1 MFRVTECTFRVTECT
16 FRDTEWPFRDT
27 EWRFIINIK
36 QNYLSQNKS
45 DVCTCFYINFSYIC
59 GDYIQNK
66 KLIKMNKFFLTS
78 LLVAAAITANAQD
91 NTTKDSLTMETMMHN
106 IPEVMVKGSRPIV
119 KAERGMLSYNMPL
132 LLKQLPADN
141 AYEALTRIPGVSN
154 ATGNI
159 SFSGNEVTLIIN
171 GQATTLTQEQLAER
185 LKAMP
190 ATQLAKAEVMLSAP
204 ARYHVRGMAINIVTK
219 DYAGTNQLS
228 GQIIGGLVQTKYAKG
243 FGDLYL
249 SMQRGKFGLDAQYK
263 LVNGNSYGE
272 SSRIANHPLGNNRI
286 HYNDETGQKSF
297 GITHDYRLGMNYAF
311 SKNHRL
317 DVAYTGQWDKT
328 NSNSRT
334 TGSSI
339 SGMHRDSHEYLH
351 NVDVNYALPFGLT
364 LSGSYTYYRTPQQQ
378 ALDGTITTENKNETE
393 RNLTSGSEQTIN
405 KWMFTADQTHSL
417 AHGWGLSYGVKGQ
430 FTSNKS
436 YQTTIDKDGSV
447 LPDGTSSVDLNER
460 IWNIYA
466 GFSKQIN
473 KAISLEAS
481 VAAEQYHS
489 PIWDKWRVY
498 PTLNA
503 LWNVNDNHLLNLSF
517 SSNSE
522 FPSYWSTMSNVYYS
536 STYTEIHG
544 NPDLK
549 PFSYSNVNLMWQI
562 KRRYTLMA
570 FASLKP
576 DYSVQLPYQT
586 TDRMAVIMK
595 ETNFDYSNS
604 FGLQASA
611 IFSAGKWLNG
621 NVFAV
626 GTYKHDKSSHFFDL
640 PFNRKKLSVRLG
652 GMASVKL
659 CSTQDLRLI
668 LNPFIQSK
676 AIQGVYDISP
686 IFRMNAKLQWSSHD
700 GRWGLRINGNN
711 IFNNKYDT
719 RSVQGNQ
726 DYRMKINYSWASV
739 TFAVIYKFG
748 GYKEK
753 TVKEVDTSRMG
764 H

>member
-1 MFRVTECTFRVTECT
+1 MVNKIFLLGLFL
-16 FRDTEWPFRDT
+16 
-27 EWRFIINIK
+27 
-36 QNYLSQNKS
+36 LSVANVKAQ
-45 DVCTCFYINFSYIC
+45 T
-59 GDYIQNK
+59 
-66 KLIKMNKFFLTS
+66 LTQ
-78 LLVAAAITANAQD
+78 T
-91 NTTKDSLTMETMMHN
+91 DSLTMETMLHN
-106 IPEVMVKGSRPIV
+106 LPEVMVKGSRPIV

-141 AYEALTRIPGVSN
+141 AYEALTRIPGVSD
-154 ATGNI
+154 ATGSI

-171 GQATTLTQEQLAER
+171 GQATTLTQEQLTER

-190 ATQLAKAEVMLSAP
+190 AAQLAKAEVMLSAP

-228 GQIIGGLVQTKYAKG
+228 GQVIGGMKQSKYAKG

-249 SMQRGKFGLDAQYK
+249 SLQRGKFGLDAQYK
-263 LVNGNSYGE
+263 YVNGNSYGE
-272 SSRIANHPLGNNRI
+272 SSRIANHPLGNNRVY
-286 HYNDETGQKSF
+286 YNDETGQKSF
-297 GITHDYRLGMNYAF
+297 GITHNYRLGMNYAF

-317 DVAYTGQWDKT
+317 DVAYTGLWDKRCS
-328 NSNSRT
+328 NSNT

-339 SGMHRDSHEYLH
+339 SGMHHDSHEYLH
-351 NVDVNYALPFGLT
+351 NVDVNYSLPFGLT
-364 LSGSYTYYRTPQQQ
+364 LNGSYTYYRTPQQQ
-378 ALDGTITTENKNETE
+378 AIDGTMHTDESMSETE

-405 KWMFTADQTHSL
+405 KWMFTADQTHLL

-460 IWNIYA
+460 IWNLYA

-473 KAISLEAS
+473 KALSLEAS

-522 FPSYWSTMSNVYYS
+522 FPSYWSTMSNVFYS
-536 STYTEIHG
+536 STYSEIHG

-549 PFSYSNVNLMWQI
+549 PFAYYNVNLMWQI

-576 DYSVQLPYQT
+576 DYFVQLPYQT
-586 TDRMAVIMK
+586 TERMAVIMK

-604 FGLQASA
+604 YGLQASV
-611 IFSAGKWLNG
+611 IFNAGKWLNG

-626 GTYKHDKSSHFFDL
+626 GTYKHDKSSNFFDL
-640 PFNRKKLSVRLG
+640 PFNRKKFSVILG
-652 GMASVKL
+652 GTASVKL
-659 CSTQDLRLI
+659 CNTQDLRLI
-668 LNPFIQSK
+668 LNPFYQTK

-700 GRWGLRINGNN
+700 GKWGLRLNGSN
-711 IFNNKYDT
+711 IFNNLYDT

-726 DYRMKINYSWASV
+726 DYRMKINYNWASV

-753 TVKEVDTSRMG
+753 NVKAVDTSRMG

>member
-1 MFRVTECTFRVTECT
+1 MANKIFLLGLFL
-16 FRDTEWPFRDT
+16 
-27 EWRFIINIK
+27 
-36 QNYLSQNKS
+36 LSVANVKAQ
-45 DVCTCFYINFSYIC
+45 T
-59 GDYIQNK
+59 
-66 KLIKMNKFFLTS
+66 LTQ
-78 LLVAAAITANAQD
+78 T
-91 NTTKDSLTMETMMHN
+91 DSLTMETMLHN
-106 IPEVMVKGSRPIV
+106 LPEVMVKGSRPIV

-141 AYEALTRIPGVSN
+141 AYEALTRIPGVSD
-154 ATGNI
+154 AAGSI

-171 GQATTLTQEQLAER
+171 GQATTLTQEQLTER

-190 ATQLAKAEVMLSAP
+190 AAQLSKAEVMLSAP

-219 DYAGTNQLS
+219 YYAGTNQLS
-228 GQIIGGLVQTKYAKG
+228 GQIIGGMRQNKYANE
-243 FGDLYL
+243 FGNLYL
-249 SMQRGKFGLDAQYK
+249 SLQRDKFGLDAQYK
-263 LVNGNSYGE
+263 YVNGNSYGE

-297 GITHDYRLGMNYAF
+297 GITHDYRLGMNYTF
-311 SKNHRL
+311 SKNNRL

-417 AHGWGLSYGVKGQ
+417 SHGWGLSYGVKGQ

-522 FPSYWSTMSNVYYS
+522 FPSYWSTMSNVFYS

-549 PFSYSNVNLMWQI
+549 PFSYYNVNLMWQI

-652 GMASVKL
+652 GTASVKL

-700 GRWGLRINGNN
+700 GKWGLRINGNN

-753 TVKEVDTSRMG
+753 NVKAVDTSRMG

>member
-1 MFRVTECTFRVTECT
+1 MANKIFLLGLFL
-16 FRDTEWPFRDT
+16 
-27 EWRFIINIK
+27 
-36 QNYLSQNKS
+36 LSVANVKAQ
-45 DVCTCFYINFSYIC
+45 T
-59 GDYIQNK
+59 
-66 KLIKMNKFFLTS
+66 LTQ
-78 LLVAAAITANAQD
+78 T
-91 NTTKDSLTMETMMHN
+91 DSLTMETMLHN
-106 IPEVMVKGSRPIV
+106 LPEVMVKGSRPIV

-141 AYEALTRIPGVSN
+141 AYEALTRIPGVSD
-154 ATGNI
+154 ATGSI

-171 GQATTLTQEQLAER
+171 GQATTLTQEQLTER

-190 ATQLAKAEVMLSAP
+190 AAQLAKAEVMLSAP

-228 GQIIGGLVQTKYAKG
+228 GQIIGGMRQNKYANE
-243 FGDLYL
+243 FGNLYL
-249 SMQRGKFGLDAQYK
+249 SLQRDKFGLDAQYK
-263 LVNGNSYGE
+263 YVNGNSYGE
-272 SSRIANHPLGNNRI
+272 SSRIANHPLGNNRVY
-286 HYNDETGQKSF
+286 YNDETGQKSF
-297 GITHDYRLGMNYAF
+297 GITHNYRLGMNYAF

-317 DVAYTGQWDKT
+317 DVAYTGHWDKRCS
-328 NSNSRT
+328 NSNT

-339 SGMHRDSHEYLH
+339 SGMHHDSHQYLH
-351 NVDVNYALPFGLT
+351 NVDVNYSLPFGLT

-417 AHGWGLSYGVKGQ
+417 TQGWGLSYGVKGQ

-522 FPSYWSTMSNVYYS
+522 FPSYWSTMSNVFYS

-549 PFSYSNVNLMWQI
+549 PFSYYNVNLMWQI

-576 DYSVQLPYQT
+576 DYFVQLPYQT
-586 TDRMAVIMK
+586 TERMAVIMK

-604 FGLQASA
+604 YGLQASV
-611 IFSAGKWLNG
+611 IFNAGKWLNG

-626 GTYKHDKSSHFFDL
+626 GTYKHDKSSNFFDL
-640 PFNRKKLSVRLG
+640 PFNRKKLSVILG
-652 GMASVKL
+652 GTASVKL
-659 CSTQDLRLI
+659 CNTQDLRLI
-668 LNPFIQSK
+668 LNPFFQSK

-686 IFRMNAKLQWSSHD
+686 IFRMNAKLQWTSHD
-700 GRWGLRINGNN
+700 GKWGLRLNGNN
-711 IFNNKYDT
+711 IFNNLYDT

-726 DYRMKINYSWASV
+726 DYRMKVNYNWASV

>member
-1 MFRVTECTFRVTECT
+1 MANKIFLLGLFL
-16 FRDTEWPFRDT
+16 
-27 EWRFIINIK
+27 
-36 QNYLSQNKS
+36 LS
-45 DVCTCFYINFSYIC
+45 
-59 GDYIQNK
+59 
-66 KLIKMNKFFLTS
+66 
-78 LLVAAAITANAQD
+78 VANVKAQ
-91 NTTKDSLTMETMMHN
+91 TRTQTDSLTMETMLHN
-106 IPEVMVKGSRPIV
+106 LPEVMVKGSRPIV

-141 AYEALTRIPGVSN
+141 AYEALTRIPGVSD
-154 ATGNI
+154 ATGSI

-171 GQATTLTQEQLAER
+171 GQATTLTQEQLTER

-190 ATQLAKAEVMLSAP
+190 AARLSKAEVMLSAP

-219 DYAGTNQLS
+219 DYAGTNHLS
-228 GQIIGGLVQTKYAKG
+228 GQIIGGMRQNKYANE
-243 FGDLYL
+243 FGNLYL
-249 SMQRGKFGLDAQYK
+249 SLQRDKFGLDAQYK
-263 LVNGNSYGE
+263 YVNGNSYGE

-297 GITHDYRLGMNYAF
+297 GITHDYRLGMNYTF
-311 SKNHRL
+311 SKNNRL

-447 LPDGTSSVDLNER
+447 LPDGTSSVDNNER

-473 KAISLEAS
+473 KAVSVEAS

-522 FPSYWSTMSNVYYS
+522 FPSYWSTMSNVFYS

-549 PFSYSNVNLMWQI
+549 PFSYYNVNLMWQI

-652 GMASVKL
+652 GTASVKL

-700 GRWGLRINGNN
+700 GRWGLRLNGNN

-753 TVKEVDTSRMG
+753 NVKAVDTSRMG

>member
-1 MFRVTECTFRVTECT
+1 MANKIFLLGLFL
-16 FRDTEWPFRDT
+16 
-27 EWRFIINIK
+27 
-36 QNYLSQNKS
+36 LSVANVKAQ
-45 DVCTCFYINFSYIC
+45 T
-59 GDYIQNK
+59 
-66 KLIKMNKFFLTS
+66 LTQ
-78 LLVAAAITANAQD
+78 T
-91 NTTKDSLTMETMMHN
+91 DSLTMETMLHN
-106 IPEVMVKGSRPIV
+106 LPEVMVKGSRPIV

-141 AYEALTRIPGVSN
+141 AYEALTRIPGVSD
-154 ATGNI
+154 ATGSI

-171 GQATTLTQEQLAER
+171 GQATTLTQEQLTER
-185 LKAMP
+185 LKAIP
-190 ATQLAKAEVMLSAP
+190 AAQLAKAEVMLSAP
-204 ARYHVRGMAINIVTK
+204 ARFHVRGMAINIVTK
-219 DYAGTNQLS
+219 DYAGTNQFS
-228 GQIIGGLVQTKYAKG
+228 GQIIGGFEQNKYAKG

-249 SMQRGKFGLDAQYK
+249 SLQRGKFGLDAQYK
-263 LVNGNSYGE
+263 YVNGNSYGE
-272 SSRIANHPLGNNRI
+272 SSLIVNHPLGNNRVC
-286 HYNDETGQKSF
+286 YNDETGQKSF

-328 NSNSRT
+328 SSNNHT

-339 SGMHRDSHEYLH
+339 SGMHLDSHEYLH
-351 NVDVNYALPFGLT
+351 NVDVNYSLPFGLT
-364 LSGSYTYYRTPQQQ
+364 LNGSYTYYRTPQQQ
-378 ALDGTITTENKNETE
+378 ALDGTMHTDESMPETE
-393 RNLTSGSEQTIN
+393 RNLISGSEQTIN

-436 YQTTIDKDGSV
+436 YQTTIDKDGTI
-447 LPDGTSSVDLNER
+447 LPDGTSSVDNNER

-473 KAISLEAS
+473 KAFSLEAS

-522 FPSYWSTMSNVYYS
+522 FPSYWSTMSNVFYS
-536 STYTEIHG
+536 STYSEIHG

-549 PFSYSNVNLMWQI
+549 PYSYYNVNLMWQI

-576 DYSVQLPYQT
+576 DYFVQLPYQT
-586 TDRMAVIMK
+586 TDRMTVIMK

-604 FGLQASA
+604 YGLQASV
-611 IFSAGKWLNG
+611 IFNAGKWLNG

-626 GTYKHDKSSHFFDL
+626 GTYKHDKSSNFFDL
-640 PFNRKKLSVRLG
+640 PFNRKKLSVILG
-652 GMASVKL
+652 GTASVKL
-659 CSTQDLRLI
+659 CNTQDLRLI
-668 LNPFIQSK
+668 LNPFFQSK

-686 IFRMNAKLQWSSHD
+686 IFSMDAKLQWSSHD
-700 GRWGLRINGNN
+700 GKWGLRLNGSN
-711 IFNNKYDT
+711 IFNNLYDT

-726 DYRMKINYSWASV
+726 DYRMKINYNWASV

-753 TVKEVDTSRMG
+753 NVKAVDTSRMG

>member
-1 MFRVTECTFRVTECT
+1 MDNKVFLLGLFLLSVANVKAQTQT
-16 FRDTEWPFRDT
+16 
-27 EWRFIINIK
+27 
-36 QNYLSQNKS
+36 QN
-45 DVCTCFYINFSYIC
+45 
-59 GDYIQNK
+59 
-66 KLIKMNKFFLTS
+66 
-78 LLVAAAITANAQD
+78 
-91 NTTKDSLTMETMMHN
+91 DSLTMENMMHN
-106 IPEVMVKGSRPIV
+106 LPEIMVKGSRPIV

-141 AYEALTRIPGVSN
+141 AYEALTRIPGVSD
-154 ATGNI
+154 ATGSI

-171 GQATTLTQEQLAER
+171 GQATTLTQEQLTER

-190 ATQLAKAEVMLSAP
+190 AAQLAKAEVMLSAP

-228 GQIIGGLVQTKYAKG
+228 GQIIGGMRQNKYANECG
-243 FGDLYL
+243 NLYL
-249 SMQRGKFGLDAQYK
+249 SLQRGKFGLDAQYK
-263 LVNGNSYGE
+263 YVNGNSYGE
-272 SSRIANHPLGNNRI
+272 SSRIANHPLGNNRVY
-286 HYNDETGQKSF
+286 YNDETGQKSF

-317 DVAYTGQWDKT
+317 DVAYTGHWDKT
-328 NSNSRT
+328 CSNSNT

-339 SGMHRDSHEYLH
+339 SGMHHDSHEYLH
-351 NVDVNYALPFGLT
+351 NVDVNYSLPFGLT
-364 LSGSYTYYRTPQQQ
+364 LNGSYTYYRTPQQQ
-378 ALDGTITTENKNETE
+378 ALDGTMHTDESMSETE

-436 YQTTIDKDGSV
+436 YQTTIDKDGTIQ
-447 LPDGTSSVDLNER
+447 PNGTSSVDNNER

-473 KAISLEAS
+473 KAISVEAS

-489 PIWDKWRVY
+489 PIWDKWRIY

-503 LWNVNDNHLLNLSF
+503 LWHVNDNHLLNLSF

-522 FPSYWSTMSNVYYS
+522 FPSYWSTMSNVFYS
-536 STYTEIHG
+536 STYSEIHG

-549 PFSYSNVNLMWQI
+549 PFSYYNVNLMWQI

-576 DYSVQLPYQT
+576 DYFVQLPYQT
-586 TDRMAVIMK
+586 TERMAMIMK

-604 FGLQASA
+604 YGLQASV
-611 IFSAGKWLNG
+611 IFNAGKWLNG

-626 GTYKHDKSSHFFDL
+626 GTYKHDKSSNFFDL
-640 PFNRKKLSVRLG
+640 PFNRKKLSVILG
-652 GMASVKL
+652 GTASVKL
-659 CSTQDLRLI
+659 CNTQDLRLI
-668 LNPFIQSK
+668 LNPFFQSK

-686 IFRMNAKLQWSSHD
+686 VFRMNAKLQWSSHD
-700 GRWGLRINGNN
+700 GKWGLRLNGSN
-711 IFNNKYDT
+711 IFNNLYDT

-726 DYRMKINYSWASV
+726 DYRMKINYNWASV

-753 TVKEVDTSRMG
+753 NVKAVDTSRMG

>member
-1 MFRVTECTFRVTECT
+1 MVNKIFLLGLFL
-16 FRDTEWPFRDT
+16 
-27 EWRFIINIK
+27 
-36 QNYLSQNKS
+36 LSVANVKAQ
-45 DVCTCFYINFSYIC
+45 T
-59 GDYIQNK
+59 
-66 KLIKMNKFFLTS
+66 LTH
-78 LLVAAAITANAQD
+78 T
-91 NTTKDSLTMETMMHN
+91 DSLTMENMMHN
-106 IPEVMVKGSRPIV
+106 LPEVMVKGSRPIV

-141 AYEALTRIPGVSN
+141 AYEALTRIPGVSD
-154 ATGNI
+154 ATGSI

-171 GQATTLTQEQLAER
+171 GQATTLTQEQLTER

-190 ATQLAKAEVMLSAP
+190 AAQLAKAEVMLSAP

-228 GQIIGGLVQTKYAKG
+228 GQIIGGMRQNKYANE
-243 FGDLYL
+243 FGNLYL
-249 SMQRGKFGLDAQYK
+249 SLQRGKFGLDAQYK
-263 LVNGNSYGE
+263 YVNGNSYGE
-272 SSRIANHPLGNNRI
+272 SSRIANHPLGNNRVY
-286 HYNDETGQKSF
+286 YNDETGQKSF

-311 SKNHRL
+311 GKNHRL
-317 DVAYTGQWDKT
+317 DVAYTGHWDKT
-328 NSNSRT
+328 CSNSNA

-339 SGMHRDSHEYLH
+339 SGMHHDSHEYLH
-351 NVDVNYALPFGLT
+351 NVDVNYSLPFGLT
-364 LSGSYTYYRTPQQQ
+364 LNGSYTYYRTPQQQ
-378 ALDGTITTENKNETE
+378 ALDGTMHTDESMSETE

-436 YQTTIDKDGSV
+436 YQTTIDKDGTIQ
-447 LPDGTSSVDLNER
+447 PNGTSSVDNNER

-473 KAISLEAS
+473 KAISVEAS

-522 FPSYWSTMSNVYYS
+522 FPSYWSTMSNVFYS
-536 STYTEIHG
+536 STYSEIHG

-549 PFSYSNVNLMWQI
+549 PFSYYNVNLMWQI

-576 DYSVQLPYQT
+576 DYFVQLPYQT
-586 TDRMAVIMK
+586 TERMAVIMK

-604 FGLQASA
+604 YGLQASV
-611 IFSAGKWLNG
+611 IFNAGKWLNG

-626 GTYKHDKSSHFFDL
+626 GTYKHDKSSYFFDL
-640 PFNRKKLSVRLG
+640 PFNRKKLSVILG
-652 GMASVKL
+652 GTASVKL
-659 CSTQDLRLI
+659 CNTQDLRLI
-668 LNPFIQSK
+668 LNPFFQSK

-686 IFRMNAKLQWSSHD
+686 VFRMNAKLQWSSHD
-700 GRWGLRINGNN
+700 GKWGLRLNGSN
-711 IFNNKYDT
+711 IFNNLYDT

-726 DYRMKINYSWASV
+726 DYRMKINYNWASV

-753 TVKEVDTSRMG
+753 NVKAVDTSRMG

>member
-1 MFRVTECTFRVTECT
+1 MFFKDFVSVKRQKIKRGASQTY
-16 FRDTEWPFRDT
+16 DTP
-27 EWRFIINIK
+27 
-36 QNYLSQNKS
+36 S
-45 DVCTCFYINFSYIC
+45 
-59 GDYIQNK
+59 
-66 KLIKMNKFFLTS
+66 
-78 LLVAAAITANAQD
+78 
-91 NTTKDSLTMETMMHN
+91 
-106 IPEVMVKGSRPIV
+106 
-119 KAERGMLSYNMPL
+119 
-132 LLKQLPADN
+132 
-141 AYEALTRIPGVSN
+141 
-154 ATGNI
+154 
-159 SFSGNEVTLIIN
+159 
-171 GQATTLTQEQLAER
+171 
-185 LKAMP
+185 
-190 ATQLAKAEVMLSAP
+190 MLSAP

-228 GQIIGGLVQTKYAKG
+228 GQVIGGMKQSKYAKG

-249 SMQRGKFGLDAQYK
+249 SLQRGKFGLDAQYK
-263 LVNGNSYGE
+263 YVNGNSYGE
-272 SSRIANHPLGNNRI
+272 SSRIANHPLGNN
-286 HYNDETGQKSF
+286 HVYYNDETGQKSF
-297 GITHDYRLGMNYAF
+297 GITHNYRLGMNYAF

-317 DVAYTGQWDKT
+317 DVAYTGHWDKRCS
-328 NSNSRT
+328 NSNT

-339 SGMHRDSHEYLH
+339 SGMHHDSHEYLH
-351 NVDVNYALPFGLT
+351 NVDVNYSLPFGLT
-364 LSGSYTYYRTPQQQ
+364 LNGSYTYYRTPQQQ
-378 ALDGTITTENKNETE
+378 ALDGTMHTDESMSETE

-405 KWMFTADQTHSL
+405 KWMFTADQTHLL

-460 IWNIYA
+460 IWNLYA

-473 KAISLEAS
+473 KVLSLEAS

-522 FPSYWSTMSNVYYS
+522 FPSYWSTMSNVFYS
-536 STYTEIHG
+536 STYSEIHG

-549 PFSYSNVNLMWQI
+549 PFAYYNVNLMWQI

-576 DYSVQLPYQT
+576 DYFVQLPYQT
-586 TDRMAVIMK
+586 TERMAVIMK

-604 FGLQASA
+604 YGLQASV
-611 IFSAGKWLNG
+611 IFNAGKWLNG

-626 GTYKHDKSSHFFDL
+626 VTYKHDKSSNFFDL
-640 PFNRKKLSVRLG
+640 PFNRKKLSVILG
-652 GMASVKL
+652 GTASVKL
-659 CSTQDLRLI
+659 CNTQDLRLI
-668 LNPFIQSK
+668 LNPFFQSK

-686 IFRMNAKLQWSSHD
+686 VFRMNAKLQWSSHD
-700 GRWGLRINGNN
+700 GKWGLRLNGSN
-711 IFNNKYDT
+711 IFNNLYDT

-726 DYRMKINYSWASV
+726 DYRMKINYNWASV

-753 TVKEVDTSRMG
+753 NVKAVDTSRMG

>member
-1 MFRVTECTFRVTECT
+1 
-16 FRDTEWPFRDT
+16 
-27 EWRFIINIK
+27 
-36 QNYLSQNKS
+36 
-45 DVCTCFYINFSYIC
+45 
-59 GDYIQNK
+59 
-66 KLIKMNKFFLTS
+66 MNKFFLTS

-141 AYEALTRIPGVSN
+141 AYEALTHIPGVSN

-159 SFSGNEVTLIIN
+159 SFSGNEVTLIVN

-190 ATQLAKAEVMLSAP
+190 AAQLAKAEVMLSAP

-311 SKNHRL
+311 GKNHRL

-522 FPSYWSTMSNVYYS
+522 FPSYWSTMSNVFYS

-549 PFSYSNVNLMWQI
+549 PFSYYNVNLMWQI

-626 GTYKHDKSSHFFDL
+626 GTYKHDKSCNFFDL
-640 PFNRKKLSVRLG
+640 PFNRKKLSVLLG
-652 GMASVKL
+652 GTASVKL

-668 LNPFIQSK
+668 LNPFYQTK

-686 IFRMNAKLQWSSHD
+686 VFRMDAKLQWSSHD
-700 GRWGLRINGNN
+700 GKWGVRLNGSN
-711 IFNNKYDT
+711 IFNNRFDT

-726 DYRMKINYSWASV
+726 DYRMKINYNWTSV

>member
-1 MFRVTECTFRVTECT
+1 MKKN
-16 FRDTEWPFRDT
+16 
-27 EWRFIINIK
+27 RF
-36 QNYLSQNKS
+36 
-45 DVCTCFYINFSYIC
+45 
-59 GDYIQNK
+59 
-66 KLIKMNKFFLTS
+66 FFTI
-78 LLVAAAITANAQD
+78 LLVASAITAYAQD
-91 NTTKDSLTMETMMHN
+91 NATKDSLTMENMMHN
-106 IPEVMVKGSRPIV
+106 LPEVMVKGSRPIV

-141 AYEALTRIPGVSN
+141 AYEALTRIPGVSD
-154 ATGNI
+154 ATGSI

-171 GQATTLTQEQLAER
+171 GQATTLTQEQLTER

-190 ATQLAKAEVMLSAP
+190 AAQLSKAEVMLSAP

-228 GQIIGGLVQTKYAKG
+228 GQIIGGIRQNKYANE
-243 FGDLYL
+243 FGNLYL
-249 SMQRGKFGLDAQYK
+249 SLQRDKFGLDAQYK
-263 LVNGNSYGE
+263 YVNGNSYGE

-339 SGMHRDSHEYLH
+339 SGMHSDSHEYLH

-436 YQTTIDKDGSV
+436 FQTTIDKDGSV

-522 FPSYWSTMSNVYYS
+522 FPSYWSTMSNVFYS

-549 PFSYSNVNLMWQI
+549 PFSYYNVNLMWQI

-576 DYSVQLPYQT
+576 DYFVQLPYQT

-595 ETNFDYSNS
+595 ETNFDFSNS
-604 FGLQASA
+604 YGLQASA

-626 GTYKHDKSSHFFDL
+626 GTYKHDKSCNFFDL
-640 PFNRKKLSVRLG
+640 PFNRKKLSVILG
-652 GMASVKL
+652 GTASVKL
-659 CSTQDLRLI
+659 CSTHDLRLI
-668 LNPFIQSK
+668 LNPFYQTK

-686 IFRMNAKLQWSSHD
+686 VFRMDAKLQWSSHD
-700 GRWGLRINGNN
+700 GKWGVRLNGSN
-711 IFNNKYDT
+711 IFNNRFDT

-726 DYRMKINYSWASV
+726 DYRMKINYNWSSF

>member
-1 MFRVTECTFRVTECT
+1 MANKIFLLGLFL
-16 FRDTEWPFRDT
+16 
-27 EWRFIINIK
+27 
-36 QNYLSQNKS
+36 LSVANVKAQ
-45 DVCTCFYINFSYIC
+45 T
-59 GDYIQNK
+59 
-66 KLIKMNKFFLTS
+66 LTQ
-78 LLVAAAITANAQD
+78 T
-91 NTTKDSLTMETMMHN
+91 DSLTMETMLHN
-106 IPEVMVKGSRPIV
+106 LPEVMVKGSRPIV

-141 AYEALTRIPGVSN
+141 AYEALTRIPGVSD
-154 ATGNI
+154 ATGSI
-159 SFSGNEVTLIIN
+159 SFFGNEVTLIIN
-171 GQATTLTQEQLAER
+171 GQATTLTQEQLTER

-190 ATQLAKAEVMLSAP
+190 AAQLAKAEVMLSAP

-219 DYAGTNQLS
+219 DYASTNQLS
-228 GQIIGGLVQTKYAKG
+228 GQIIGGMRQNKYANE
-243 FGDLYL
+243 FGNLYL
-249 SMQRGKFGLDAQYK
+249 SLQRGKFGLDAQYK
-263 LVNGNSYGE
+263 YVNGNSYGE
-272 SSRIANHPLGNNRI
+272 SSRIANHPLGNNRVY
-286 HYNDETGQKSF
+286 YNDETGQKSF

-311 SKNHRL
+311 GKNHRL
-317 DVAYTGQWDKT
+317 DVAYTGRWNKT

-522 FPSYWSTMSNVYYS
+522 FPSYWSTMSNVFYS

-549 PFSYSNVNLMWQI
+549 PFSYYNVNLMWQI

-595 ETNFDYSNS
+595 ETNFNYSNS

-652 GMASVKL
+652 GTASVKL

-700 GRWGLRINGNN
+700 GKWGLRINGNN

>member
-1 MFRVTECTFRVTECT
+1 MNRLF
-16 FRDTEWPFRDT
+16 
-27 EWRFIINIK
+27 FI
-36 QNYLSQNKS
+36 
-45 DVCTCFYINFSYIC
+45 
-59 GDYIQNK
+59 GA
-66 KLIKMNKFFLTS
+66 
-78 LLVAAAITANAQD
+78 LVASAITANAQG
-91 NTTKDSLTMETMMHN
+91 NAQKDSLTMESMMHN
-106 IPEVMVKGSRPIV
+106 LPEVMVKGSRPIV

-141 AYEALTRIPGVSN
+141 AYEALTRIPGVSD
-154 ATGNI
+154 ATGSI
-159 SFSGNEVTLIIN
+159 SFSGNEVTLIVN
-171 GQATTLTQEQLAER
+171 GQTTTLTQEQLAER
-185 LKAMP
+185 LKVMP
-190 ATQLAKAEVMLSAP
+190 AAQLSKAEVMLSAP

-219 DYAGTNQLS
+219 DYAGNNQLS
-228 GQIIGGLVQTKYAKG
+228 GQIIGGMRQNKYANE
-243 FGDLYL
+243 FGNLYL
-249 SMQRGKFGLDAQYK
+249 SLQRDKFGLDAQYK
-263 LVNGNSYGE
+263 YVNGNSYGE

-311 SKNHRL
+311 STNHRL

-436 YQTTIDKDGSV
+436 YQTTIDKNGTI
-447 LPDGTSSVDLNER
+447 LPDGQSSVENNER

-473 KAISLEAS
+473 KALSLEAS

-489 PIWDKWRVY
+489 PVWDKWRVY

-522 FPSYWSTMSNVYYS
+522 FPSYWSTMSNVFYS

-549 PFSYSNVNLMWQI
+549 PLSYYNVNLMWQI

-576 DYSVQLPYQT
+576 DYFVQLPYQT

-595 ETNFDYSNS
+595 ETNFDFSNS
-604 FGLQASA
+604 YGLQASA

-640 PFNRKKLSVRLG
+640 PFNRKKLSVILG
-652 GMASVKL
+652 GTASVKL

-668 LNPFIQSK
+668 LNPFYQTK

-686 IFRMNAKLQWSSHD
+686 IFSMDAKLQWSSYD
-700 GRWGLRINGNN
+700 GKWGVRLNGSN
-711 IFNNKYDT
+711 IFNNRFDT

-726 DYRMKINYSWASV
+726 DYRMKVNYNWSSF

>member
-1 MFRVTECTFRVTECT
+1 MNRVLFMGIFVA
-16 FRDTEWPFRDT
+16 
-27 EWRFIINIK
+27 
-36 QNYLSQNKS
+36 
-45 DVCTCFYINFSYIC
+45 
-59 GDYIQNK
+59 
-66 KLIKMNKFFLTS
+66 LT
-78 LLVAAAITANAQD
+78 ITANAQD
-91 NTTKDSLTMETMMHN
+91 DIPKDSLTMEWNSMFRN
-106 IPEVMVKGSRPIV
+106 LPEVMIKGSRPIV
-119 KAERGMLSYNMPL
+119 KVERGMLSYNMPL

-141 AYEALTRIPGVSN
+141 AYEALTRIPGVSD
-154 ATGNI
+154 ATGSI

-171 GQATTLTQEQLAER
+171 GQATTLTQEQLTER

-190 ATQLAKAEVMLSAP
+190 AAQLSKAEVMLSAP

-228 GQIIGGLVQTKYAKG
+228 GQVIGGMKQNKYANE
-243 FGDLYL
+243 FGNLYL
-249 SMQRGKFGLDAQYK
+249 SLQRDKFGLDAQYK
-263 LVNGNSYGE
+263 YVNGNSYGE
-272 SSRIANHPLGNNRI
+272 SSRIANHPLGNNRVY
-286 HYNDETGQKSF
+286 YNDETGQKSF
-297 GITHDYRLGMNYAF
+297 GITHNYRLGMNYAF

-317 DVAYTGQWDKT
+317 DVAYTGHWDKRCS
-328 NSNSRT
+328 NSNT

-339 SGMHRDSHEYLH
+339 SGMHHDSHEYLH
-351 NVDVNYALPFGLT
+351 NVDVNYSLPFGLT
-364 LSGSYTYYRTPQQQ
+364 LNGSYTYYRTPQQQ
-378 ALDGTITTENKNETE
+378 ALDGTMHTDESMPETE

-417 AHGWGLSYGVKGQ
+417 TQGWGLSYGVKGQ

-473 KAISLEAS
+473 KAVSVEAS

-489 PIWDKWRVY
+489 PIWDKWRIY

-522 FPSYWSTMSNVYYS
+522 FPSYWSTMSNVFYS

-549 PFSYSNVNLMWQI
+549 PFSYYNVNLMWQI

-576 DYSVQLPYQT
+576 DYFVQLPYQT
-586 TDRMAVIMK
+586 TERMAVIMK

-604 FGLQASA
+604 YGLQASV
-611 IFSAGKWLNG
+611 IFNAGKWLNG

-640 PFNRKKLSVRLG
+640 PFNRKKLSVILG
-652 GMASVKL
+652 GTASVKL
-659 CSTQDLRLI
+659 SSTQDLRLI
-668 LNPFIQSK
+668 LNPFYQTK

-686 IFRMNAKLQWSSHD
+686 VFRMDAKLQWSSHD
-700 GRWGLRINGNN
+700 GKWGVRLNGSN
-711 IFNNKYDT
+711 IFNNRFDT

-726 DYRMKINYSWASV
+726 DYRMKINYNWASV

-753 TVKEVDTSRMG
+753 NIKKVDTSRMG

>member
-1 MFRVTECTFRVTECT
+1 MVNKIFLLGLFL
-16 FRDTEWPFRDT
+16 
-27 EWRFIINIK
+27 
-36 QNYLSQNKS
+36 LSVANVKAQ
-45 DVCTCFYINFSYIC
+45 T
-59 GDYIQNK
+59 
-66 KLIKMNKFFLTS
+66 LTQ
-78 LLVAAAITANAQD
+78 T
-91 NTTKDSLTMETMMHN
+91 DSLTMETMLHN
-106 IPEVMVKGSRPIV
+106 LPEVMVKGSRPIV

-141 AYEALTRIPGVSN
+141 AYEALTRIPGVSD
-154 ATGNI
+154 ATGSI

-171 GQATTLTQEQLAER
+171 GQATTLTQEQLTER

-190 ATQLAKAEVMLSAP
+190 AAQLSKAEVMLSAP
-204 ARYHVRGMAINIVTK
+204 ARNHVRGMAINIVTK

-228 GQIIGGLVQTKYAKG
+228 GQIIGGMRQNKYANE
-243 FGDLYL
+243 FGNLYL
-249 SMQRGKFGLDAQYK
+249 SLQRDKLGLDAQYK
-263 LVNGNSYGE
+263 YVNGNSYGE
-272 SSRIANHPLGNNRI
+272 SSRIANHPLGNNRVY
-286 HYNDETGQKSF
+286 YNDETGQKSF
-297 GITHDYRLGMNYAF
+297 GITHDYRLGMNYTF
-311 SKNHRL
+311 SKNNRL

-339 SGMHRDSHEYLH
+339 SGMHHDSHEYLH

-522 FPSYWSTMSNVYYS
+522 FPSYWSTMSNVFYS

-549 PFSYSNVNLMWQI
+549 PFSYYNVNLMWQI

-621 NVFAV
+621 NVYAV

-652 GMASVKL
+652 GTASVKL

-700 GRWGLRINGNN
+700 GRWGLRLNGNN

-726 DYRMKINYSWASV
+726 DYRMKINYNWASV

>member
-1 MFRVTECTFRVTECT
+1 MAKKIFLLGLFL
-16 FRDTEWPFRDT
+16 
-27 EWRFIINIK
+27 
-36 QNYLSQNKS
+36 LSVANVKAQ
-45 DVCTCFYINFSYIC
+45 T
-59 GDYIQNK
+59 
-66 KLIKMNKFFLTS
+66 LTQ
-78 LLVAAAITANAQD
+78 T
-91 NTTKDSLTMETMMHN
+91 DSLTMETMLHN
-106 IPEVMVKGSRPIV
+106 LPEVMVKGSRPIV

-141 AYEALTRIPGVSN
+141 AYEALTRIPGISD
-154 ATGNI
+154 ATGSI

-171 GQATTLTQEQLAER
+171 GQATTLTQEQLTER

-190 ATQLAKAEVMLSAP
+190 AAQLAKAEVMLSAP

-228 GQIIGGLVQTKYAKG
+228 GQIIGGMRQNKYANE
-243 FGDLYL
+243 FGNLYL
-249 SMQRGKFGLDAQYK
+249 SLQRGKFGLDAQYK
-263 LVNGNSYGE
+263 YVNGNSYGE
-272 SSRIANHPLGNNRI
+272 SSRIANHPLGNNRVY
-286 HYNDETGQKSF
+286 YNDETGQKSF

-317 DVAYTGQWDKT
+317 DVAYTGHWDKT
-328 NSNSRT
+328 CSNSNT

-339 SGMHRDSHEYLH
+339 SGMHHDSHEYLH
-351 NVDVNYALPFGLT
+351 NVDVNYSLPFGLT
-364 LSGSYTYYRTPQQQ
+364 LNGSYTNYRTPQQQ
-378 ALDGTITTENKNETE
+378 ALDGTMHTDESMSETE

-417 AHGWGLSYGVKGQ
+417 AHGWGLSYGVRGQ

-436 YQTTIDKDGSV
+436 YQTTIDKDGTIQ
-447 LPDGTSSVDLNER
+447 PNGTSSVDNNER

-473 KAISLEAS
+473 KAISVEAS

-522 FPSYWSTMSNVYYS
+522 FPSYWSTMSNVFYS
-536 STYTEIHG
+536 STYSEIHG

-549 PFSYSNVNLMWQI
+549 PFAYYNVNLMWQI

-576 DYSVQLPYQT
+576 DYFVQLPYQT
-586 TDRMAVIMK
+586 TERMAVIMK

-604 FGLQASA
+604 YGLQASV
-611 IFSAGKWLNG
+611 IFNAGKWLNG

-626 GTYKHDKSSHFFDL
+626 GTYKHDKSSNFFDL
-640 PFNRKKLSVRLG
+640 PFNRKKLSVILG
-652 GMASVKL
+652 GTASVKL
-659 CSTQDLRLI
+659 CNTQDLRLI
-668 LNPFIQSK
+668 LNPFFQSK

-686 IFRMNAKLQWSSHD
+686 IFRMNAKLQWTSHD
-700 GRWGLRINGNN
+700 GKWGLRLNGNN
-711 IFNNKYDT
+711 IFNNLYDT

-726 DYRMKINYSWASV
+726 DYRMKVNYNWASV

>member
-1 MFRVTECTFRVTECT
+1 
-16 FRDTEWPFRDT
+16 
-27 EWRFIINIK
+27 
-36 QNYLSQNKS
+36 
-45 DVCTCFYINFSYIC
+45 
-59 GDYIQNK
+59 
-66 KLIKMNKFFLTS
+66 MNRILFMGIFVALT
-78 LLVAAAITANAQD
+78 ITANAQD
-91 NTTKDSLTMETMMHN
+91 DIPKDSLTMEWKSMFRN
-106 IPEVMVKGSRPIV
+106 LPEVMIKGSHPIV
-119 KAERGMLSYNMPL
+119 KVERGLLLYNMPL

-141 AYEALTRIPGVSN
+141 AYEALTRIPGVSD

-159 SFSGNEVTLIIN
+159 SFLGNEVTLIVN
-171 GQATTLTQEQLAER
+171 GQATTLTQEQLTER

-190 ATQLAKAEVMLSAP
+190 AAQLAKAEVMLSAP
-204 ARYHVRGMAINIVTK
+204 ARYHVRGMVINIVTK

-228 GQIIGGLVQTKYAKG
+228 GQVIGGMKQSKYAKG

-249 SMQRGKFGLDAQYK
+249 SLQRDKFGLDAQYK
-263 LVNGNSYGE
+263 YVNGNSYGE
-272 SSRIANHPLGNNRI
+272 SSRIANHPLGNNRVY
-286 HYNDETGQKSF
+286 YNDETGQKSF

-317 DVAYTGQWDKT
+317 DIAYTGQWDKT

-339 SGMHRDSHEYLH
+339 SGMHHDSHEYLH
-351 NVDVNYALPFGLT
+351 NVDVNYSLPFGLT
-364 LSGSYTYYRTPQQQ
+364 LNGSYTYYRTPQQQ
-378 ALDGTITTENKNETE
+378 ALDGTMHTDESMPETE

-417 AHGWGLSYGVKGQ
+417 TQGWGLSYGVKGQ

-522 FPSYWSTMSNVYYS
+522 FPSYWSTMSNVFYS

-549 PFSYSNVNLMWQI
+549 PFSYYNVNLMWQI

-570 FASLKP
+570 FASLMP
-576 DYSVQLPYQT
+576 DYFVQLPYQT

-611 IFSAGKWLNG
+611 IFSVGKWLNG

-652 GMASVKL
+652 GTASVKL

-668 LNPFIQSK
+668 LNPFFQTK

-686 IFRMNAKLQWSSHD
+686 IFRVDAKLQWSSHD
-700 GRWGLRINGNN
+700 GRWGVRLNGSN
-711 IFNNKYDT
+711 IFNNRFDT

-726 DYRMKINYSWASV
+726 DYRMKINYNWASV

-753 TVKEVDTSRMG
+753 NIKKVDTSRMG

>member
-1 MFRVTECTFRVTECT
+1 MVNKIFLLGLFL
-16 FRDTEWPFRDT
+16 
-27 EWRFIINIK
+27 
-36 QNYLSQNKS
+36 LSVANVKAQ
-45 DVCTCFYINFSYIC
+45 T
-59 GDYIQNK
+59 
-66 KLIKMNKFFLTS
+66 LTQ
-78 LLVAAAITANAQD
+78 T
-91 NTTKDSLTMETMMHN
+91 DSLTMETMLHN
-106 IPEVMVKGSRPIV
+106 LPEVMVKGSRPIV

-141 AYEALTRIPGVSN
+141 AYEALTRIPGVSD
-154 ATGNI
+154 ATGSI

-171 GQATTLTQEQLAER
+171 GQATTLTQEQLTER

-190 ATQLAKAEVMLSAP
+190 AAQLAKAEVMLSAP

-228 GQIIGGLVQTKYAKG
+228 GQVIGGMKQSKYAKG

-249 SMQRGKFGLDAQYK
+249 SLQRGKFGLDAQYK
-263 LVNGNSYGE
+263 YVNGNSYGE
-272 SSRIANHPLGNNRI
+272 SSRIANHPLGNNRVY
-286 HYNDETGQKSF
+286 YNDETGQKSF
-297 GITHDYRLGMNYAF
+297 GITHNYRLGMNYAF

-317 DVAYTGQWDKT
+317 DVAYTGHWDKRCS
-328 NSNSRT
+328 NSNT

-339 SGMHRDSHEYLH
+339 CGMHHDSHEYLH
-351 NVDVNYALPFGLT
+351 NVDVNYSLPFGLT
-364 LSGSYTYYRTPQQQ
+364 LNGSYTYYRTPQQQ
-378 ALDGTITTENKNETE
+378 ALDGTMHTDESMSETE

-405 KWMFTADQTHSL
+405 KWMFTADQTHLL

-460 IWNIYA
+460 IWNLYA

-473 KAISLEAS
+473 KVLSLEAS

-522 FPSYWSTMSNVYYS
+522 FPSYWSTMSNVFYS
-536 STYTEIHG
+536 STYSEIHG

-549 PFSYSNVNLMWQI
+549 PFAYYNVNLMWQI

-576 DYSVQLPYQT
+576 DYFVQLPYQT
-586 TDRMAVIMK
+586 TERMAVIMK

-604 FGLQASA
+604 YGLQASV
-611 IFSAGKWLNG
+611 IFNAGKWLNG

-626 GTYKHDKSSHFFDL
+626 GTYKHDKSSNFFDL
-640 PFNRKKLSVRLG
+640 PFNRKKFSVILG
-652 GMASVKL
+652 GTASVKL
-659 CSTQDLRLI
+659 CNTQDLRLI
-668 LNPFIQSK
+668 LNPFYQTK

-700 GRWGLRINGNN
+700 GKWGLRLNGSN
-711 IFNNKYDT
+711 IFNNLYDT

-726 DYRMKINYSWASV
+726 DYRMKINYNWASV

-753 TVKEVDTSRMG
+753 NVKAVDTSRMG

>member
-1 MFRVTECTFRVTECT
+1 MANKIFLLGLFL
-16 FRDTEWPFRDT
+16 
-27 EWRFIINIK
+27 
-36 QNYLSQNKS
+36 LS
-45 DVCTCFYINFSYIC
+45 
-59 GDYIQNK
+59 
-66 KLIKMNKFFLTS
+66 
-78 LLVAAAITANAQD
+78 VANVKAQ
-91 NTTKDSLTMETMMHN
+91 TRTQTDSLTMETMLHN
-106 IPEVMVKGSRPIV
+106 LPEVMVKGSRPIV

-141 AYEALTRIPGVSN
+141 AYEALTRIPGVSD
-154 ATGNI
+154 AAGSI
-159 SFSGNEVTLIIN
+159 SFSGNEVTVIIN
-171 GQATTLTQEQLAER
+171 GQATTLTQEQLTER

-190 ATQLAKAEVMLSAP
+190 AAQLAKAEVMLSAP

-228 GQIIGGLVQTKYAKG
+228 GQIIGGMRQNKYANE
-243 FGDLYL
+243 FGNLYFSL
-249 SMQRGKFGLDAQYK
+249 QRDKFGLDAQYK
-263 LVNGNSYGE
+263 YVNGNSYGE
-272 SSRIANHPLGNNRI
+272 SSRIANHPLGNNRVY
-286 HYNDETGQKSF
+286 YNDETGQKSF
-297 GITHDYRLGMNYAF
+297 GITHNYRLGMNYAF

-317 DVAYTGQWDKT
+317 DVAYTGHWDKRCS
-328 NSNSRT
+328 NSNT

-339 SGMHRDSHEYLH
+339 SGMHHDSHEYLH
-351 NVDVNYALPFGLT
+351 NVDVNYSLPFGLT
-364 LSGSYTYYRTPQQQ
+364 LNGSYTYYRTPQQQ
-378 ALDGTITTENKNETE
+378 ALDGTMHTDESMSETE

-417 AHGWGLSYGVKGQ
+417 SHGWGLSYGVKGQ

-436 YQTTIDKDGSV
+436 YQTTIDKEGSV

-522 FPSYWSTMSNVYYS
+522 FPSYWSTMSNVFYS

-549 PFSYSNVNLMWQI
+549 PFSYYNVNLMWQI

-586 TDRMAVIMK
+586 TDRIAVIMK
-595 ETNFDYSNS
+595 ENNFDYSNS

-621 NVFAV
+621 NVFV
-626 GTYKHDKSSHFFDL
+626 MGTYKHDKSDHFFDL
-640 PFNRKKLSVRLG
+640 PFDRKKLSVVLG
-652 GMASVKL
+652 GTASVKL

-668 LNPFIQSK
+668 LNPFYQTK

-686 IFRMNAKLQWSSHD
+686 IFSMDAKLQWSSHD
-700 GRWGLRINGNN
+700 GRWGLRLNGNN

-726 DYRMKINYSWASV
+726 DYRMKINYNWASV

>member
-1 MFRVTECTFRVTECT
+1 MANKIFLLGLFL
-16 FRDTEWPFRDT
+16 
-27 EWRFIINIK
+27 
-36 QNYLSQNKS
+36 LS
-45 DVCTCFYINFSYIC
+45 
-59 GDYIQNK
+59 
-66 KLIKMNKFFLTS
+66 
-78 LLVAAAITANAQD
+78 VANVKAQ
-91 NTTKDSLTMETMMHN
+91 TRTQTDSLTMETMLHN
-106 IPEVMVKGSRPIV
+106 LPEVMVKGSRPIV

-141 AYEALTRIPGVSN
+141 AYEALTRIPGVSD
-154 ATGNI
+154 ATGSI

-171 GQATTLTQEQLAER
+171 GQATTLTQEQLTER

-190 ATQLAKAEVMLSAP
+190 AAQLSKAEVMLSVP

-228 GQIIGGLVQTKYAKG
+228 GQIIGGMRQNKYANE
-243 FGDLYL
+243 FGNLYL
-249 SMQRGKFGLDAQYK
+249 SLQRDKFGLDAQYK
-263 LVNGNSYGE
+263 YVNGNSYGE

-297 GITHDYRLGMNYAF
+297 GITHDYRLGMNYTF
-311 SKNHRL
+311 SKNNRL

-334 TGSSI
+334 TGLSI

-417 AHGWGLSYGVKGQ
+417 SHGWGLSYGVKGQ

-522 FPSYWSTMSNVYYS
+522 FQSYWSTMSNVFYS

-549 PFSYSNVNLMWQI
+549 PFSYYNVNLMWQI

-595 ETNFDYSNS
+595 ETNFNYSNS

-611 IFSAGKWLNG
+611 IFNAGQWLNG
-621 NVFAV
+621 NVFV
-626 GTYKHDKSSHFFDL
+626 MGTYKHDKSDHFFDL
-640 PFNRKKLSVRLG
+640 PFDRKKLSVVLG
-652 GMASVKL
+652 GTASVKL

-668 LNPFIQSK
+668 LNPFYQTK

-700 GRWGLRINGNN
+700 GRWGLRLNGNN

-726 DYRMKINYSWASV
+726 DYRMKINYNWASV

>member
-1 MFRVTECTFRVTECT
+1 MDNKIFLLGLFL
-16 FRDTEWPFRDT
+16 
-27 EWRFIINIK
+27 
-36 QNYLSQNKS
+36 LS
-45 DVCTCFYINFSYIC
+45 
-59 GDYIQNK
+59 
-66 KLIKMNKFFLTS
+66 
-78 LLVAAAITANAQD
+78 VANVNAQ
-91 NTTKDSLTMETMMHN
+91 TLAQTDSLTMETMLHN
-106 IPEVMVKGSRPIV
+106 LPEVMVKGSRPIV

-141 AYEALTRIPGVSN
+141 AYEALTRIPGVSD
-154 ATGNI
+154 ATGSI
-159 SFSGNEVTLIIN
+159 SFSGNEVTLVIN
-171 GQATTLTQEQLAER
+171 GQATTLTQEQLTER

-190 ATQLAKAEVMLSAP
+190 AAQLAKAEVMLSAP

-228 GQIIGGLVQTKYAKG
+228 GQIIGGMRQNKYANE
-243 FGDLYL
+243 FGNLYL
-249 SMQRGKFGLDAQYK
+249 SLQRDKFGLDAQYK
-263 LVNGNSYGE
+263 YVNGNSYGE

-311 SKNHRL
+311 GKNHRL

-339 SGMHRDSHEYLH
+339 SGTHRDSHEYLH
-351 NVDVNYALPFGLT
+351 NVDVNYVLPFGLT

-436 YQTTIDKDGSV
+436 YQTTIDKDGTIQ
-447 LPDGTSSVDLNER
+447 PNGTSSVDNNER

-481 VAAEQYHS
+481 VAAEQYYS

-522 FPSYWSTMSNVYYS
+522 FPRYWSTMSNVFYS

-549 PFSYSNVNLMWQI
+549 PFSYYNVNLMWQI

-576 DYSVQLPYQT
+576 DYFVQLPYQT

-604 FGLQASA
+604 FGLQASV
-611 IFSAGKWLNG
+611 IFNAGKWLNG

-626 GTYKHDKSSHFFDL
+626 GTYKHDKSSNFFDL
-640 PFNRKKLSVRLG
+640 PFNRKKLSVILG
-652 GMASVKL
+652 GTASVKL
-659 CSTQDLRLI
+659 CNSQDLRLI
-668 LNPFIQSK
+668 LNPFYQTK

-700 GRWGLRINGNN
+700 GKWGLCLNGNN
-711 IFNNKYDT
+711 IFNNPYDT

-726 DYRMKINYSWASV
+726 DYRMKINYNWASV
-739 TFAVIYKFG
+739 TFAVVYKFG
-748 GYKEK
+748 DYKNK
-753 TVKEVDTSRMG
+753 NVKAVDTSRMG

>member
-1 MFRVTECTFRVTECT
+1 
-16 FRDTEWPFRDT
+16 
-27 EWRFIINIK
+27 
-36 QNYLSQNKS
+36 
-45 DVCTCFYINFSYIC
+45 
-59 GDYIQNK
+59 
-66 KLIKMNKFFLTS
+66 MNRLLLTG
-78 LLVAAAITANAQD
+78 LLVASAITANAQD
-91 NTTKDSLTMETMMHN
+91 NATKDSLTMETMMHN

-132 LLKQLPADN
+132 LMKQLPADN
-141 AYEALTRIPGVSN
+141 AYEALTRIPGVSD
-154 ATGNI
+154 ATGSI

-190 ATQLAKAEVMLSAP
+190 AAQLAKAEVMLSAP

-228 GQIIGGLVQTKYAKG
+228 GQIIGGMRQNKYANE
-243 FGDLYL
+243 FGNLYL
-249 SMQRGKFGLDAQYK
+249 SLQRGKFGLDAQYK
-263 LVNGNSYGE
+263 YVNGNSYGE

-311 SKNHRL
+311 GKNHRL
-317 DVAYTGQWDKT
+317 DVAYTGRWNKT

-522 FPSYWSTMSNVYYS
+522 FPSYWSTMSNVFYS

-549 PFSYSNVNLMWQI
+549 PFSYYNVNLMWQI

-652 GMASVKL
+652 GTASVKL

-686 IFRMNAKLQWSSHD
+686 VFRMNAKLQWSSHN
-700 GRWGLRINGNN
+700 GKWGVRLNGSN
-711 IFNNKYDT
+711 IFNNQFDT

-726 DYRMKINYSWASV
+726 DYRMKVNYNWASF

>member
-1 MFRVTECTFRVTECT
+1 MVNKIFLLGLFL
-16 FRDTEWPFRDT
+16 
-27 EWRFIINIK
+27 
-36 QNYLSQNKS
+36 LSVANVKAQ
-45 DVCTCFYINFSYIC
+45 T
-59 GDYIQNK
+59 
-66 KLIKMNKFFLTS
+66 LTH
-78 LLVAAAITANAQD
+78 T
-91 NTTKDSLTMETMMHN
+91 DSLTMENMMHN
-106 IPEVMVKGSRPIV
+106 LPEVMVKGSRPIV

-141 AYEALTRIPGVSN
+141 AYEALTRIPGISD
-154 ATGNI
+154 ATGSI
-159 SFSGNEVTLIIN
+159 SFSGNEVTLIVN
-171 GQATTLTQEQLAER
+171 GQATTLTQEQLTER

-190 ATQLAKAEVMLSAP
+190 AAQLAKAEVMLSAP

-228 GQIIGGLVQTKYAKG
+228 GQVIGGMKQSKYAKG

-249 SMQRGKFGLDAQYK
+249 SLQRGKFGLDAQYK
-263 LVNGNSYGE
+263 YVNGNSYGE
-272 SSRIANHPLGNNRI
+272 SSRIANHPLGNNRVY
-286 HYNDETGQKSF
+286 YNDETGQKSF
-297 GITHDYRLGMNYAF
+297 GITHNYRLGMNYAF

-317 DVAYTGQWDKT
+317 DVAYTGHWDKRCS
-328 NSNSRT
+328 NSNT

-339 SGMHRDSHEYLH
+339 SGMHHDSHEYLH
-351 NVDVNYALPFGLT
+351 NVDVNYSLPFGLT
-364 LSGSYTYYRTPQQQ
+364 LNGSYTYYRTPQQQ
-378 ALDGTITTENKNETE
+378 ALDGTMHTDESMPETE

-436 YQTTIDKDGSV
+436 YQTTIDKDGTIQ
-447 LPDGTSSVDLNER
+447 PNGTSSVDNNER

-466 GFSKQIN
+466 GFNKQIN
-473 KAISLEAS
+473 KAISVEAS

-522 FPSYWSTMSNVYYS
+522 FPSYWSTMSNVFYS
-536 STYTEIHG
+536 STYSEIHG

-549 PFSYSNVNLMWQI
+549 PFSYYNVNLMWQI

-576 DYSVQLPYQT
+576 DYFVQLPYQT
-586 TDRMAVIMK
+586 TERMAVIMK

-604 FGLQASA
+604 HGLQASV
-611 IFSAGKWLNG
+611 IFNAGKWLNG

-626 GTYKHDKSSHFFDL
+626 GTYKHDKSSNFFDL
-640 PFNRKKLSVRLG
+640 PFNRKKLSVILG
-652 GMASVKL
+652 GTASIKL
-659 CSTQDLRLI
+659 CQTQDLRLI
-668 LNPFIQSK
+668 LNPFYQTK

-700 GRWGLRINGNN
+700 GKWGLRLNGSN
-711 IFNNKYDT
+711 IFNNLYDT

-726 DYRMKINYSWASV
+726 DYRMKINYNWASV

-753 TVKEVDTSRMG
+753 NVKAVDTSRMG

>member
-1 MFRVTECTFRVTECT
+1 MVNKIFLLGLFL
-16 FRDTEWPFRDT
+16 
-27 EWRFIINIK
+27 
-36 QNYLSQNKS
+36 LSVANVKAQ
-45 DVCTCFYINFSYIC
+45 T
-59 GDYIQNK
+59 
-66 KLIKMNKFFLTS
+66 LTH
-78 LLVAAAITANAQD
+78 T
-91 NTTKDSLTMETMMHN
+91 DSLTMENMMHN
-106 IPEVMVKGSRPIV
+106 LPEVMVKGSRPIV
-119 KAERGMLSYNMPL
+119 KAERGKLSYNMPL

-141 AYEALTRIPGVSN
+141 AYEALTRIPGISD
-154 ATGNI
+154 ATGSI
-159 SFSGNEVTLIIN
+159 SFSGNEVTLIVN
-171 GQATTLTQEQLAER
+171 GQATTLTQEQLTER

-190 ATQLAKAEVMLSAP
+190 AAQLAKAEVMLSAP

-228 GQIIGGLVQTKYAKG
+228 GQIIGGMRQSKYAKG

-249 SMQRGKFGLDAQYK
+249 SLQRGKFGLDAQYK
-263 LVNGNSYGE
+263 YVNGNSYGE
-272 SSRIANHPLGNNRI
+272 SSRIANHPLGNNRVY
-286 HYNDETGQKSF
+286 YNDETGQKSF
-297 GITHDYRLGMNYAF
+297 GITHNYRLGMNYAF

-317 DVAYTGQWDKT
+317 DVAYTGHWDKRCS
-328 NSNSRT
+328 NSNT

-339 SGMHRDSHEYLH
+339 SGMHHDSHEYLH
-351 NVDVNYALPFGLT
+351 NVDVNYSLPFGLT
-364 LSGSYTYYRTPQQQ
+364 LNGSYTYYRTPQRQ
-378 ALDGTITTENKNETE
+378 ALDGTMHTDESMSETE

-436 YQTTIDKDGSV
+436 YQTTIDKDGTI
-447 LPDGTSSVDLNER
+447 LPNGTSSVNNNER

-473 KAISLEAS
+473 KAISVEAS

-522 FPSYWSTMSNVYYS
+522 FPSYWSTMSNVFYS
-536 STYTEIHG
+536 STYSEIHG
-544 NPDLK
+544 NPALK
-549 PFSYSNVNLMWQI
+549 PFSYYNVNLMWQI

-576 DYSVQLPYQT
+576 DYFVQLPYQT
-586 TDRMAVIMK
+586 TERMAVIMK

-604 FGLQASA
+604 YGLQASA

-626 GTYKHDKSSHFFDL
+626 GTYKHDKSRNFFDL
-640 PFNRKKLSVRLG
+640 PFNRKKLSVILG
-652 GMASVKL
+652 GTASVKL

-700 GRWGLRINGNN
+700 GKWGLRINGNN

-726 DYRMKINYSWASV
+726 DYRMKINYNWASV

>member
-1 MFRVTECTFRVTECT
+1 MANKIFLLGLFL
-16 FRDTEWPFRDT
+16 
-27 EWRFIINIK
+27 
-36 QNYLSQNKS
+36 LS
-45 DVCTCFYINFSYIC
+45 
-59 GDYIQNK
+59 
-66 KLIKMNKFFLTS
+66 
-78 LLVAAAITANAQD
+78 VANVKAQ
-91 NTTKDSLTMETMMHN
+91 TRTQTDSLTMETMLHN
-106 IPEVMVKGSRPIV
+106 LPEVMVKGSRPIV

-141 AYEALTRIPGVSN
+141 AYEALTRIPGVSD
-154 ATGNI
+154 ATGSI

-171 GQATTLTQEQLAER
+171 GQATTLTQEQLTER

-190 ATQLAKAEVMLSAP
+190 AAQLSKAEVMLSAP

-219 DYAGTNQLS
+219 YYAGTNQLS
-228 GQIIGGLVQTKYAKG
+228 GQIIGGMRQNKYANE
-243 FGDLYL
+243 FGNLYL
-249 SMQRGKFGLDAQYK
+249 SLQRGKFGLDAQYK
-263 LVNGNSYGE
+263 YVNGNSYGE
-272 SSRIANHPLGNNRI
+272 SSRIANHPLGNNRVY
-286 HYNDETGQKSF
+286 YNDETGQKSF

-311 SKNHRL
+311 GKNHRL

-334 TGSSI
+334 TGLSI

-417 AHGWGLSYGVKGQ
+417 SHGWGLSYGVKGQ

-522 FPSYWSTMSNVYYS
+522 FPSYWSTMSNVFYS

-549 PFSYSNVNLMWQI
+549 PFSYYNVNLMWQI

-652 GMASVKL
+652 GTASVIL

-700 GRWGLRINGNN
+700 GRWGLRLNGNN

-726 DYRMKINYSWASV
+726 DYRMKINYSLASV

>member
-1 MFRVTECTFRVTECT
+1 MVNKIFLLGLFL
-16 FRDTEWPFRDT
+16 
-27 EWRFIINIK
+27 
-36 QNYLSQNKS
+36 LSVANVKAQ
-45 DVCTCFYINFSYIC
+45 T
-59 GDYIQNK
+59 
-66 KLIKMNKFFLTS
+66 LTH
-78 LLVAAAITANAQD
+78 T
-91 NTTKDSLTMETMMHN
+91 DSLTMENMMHN
-106 IPEVMVKGSRPIV
+106 LPEVMVKGSRPIV
-119 KAERGMLSYNMPL
+119 KAERGKLSYNMPL

-141 AYEALTRIPGVSN
+141 AYEALTRIPGISD
-154 ATGNI
+154 ATGSI
-159 SFSGNEVTLIIN
+159 SFSGNEVTLIVN
-171 GQATTLTQEQLAER
+171 GQATTLTQEQLTER

-190 ATQLAKAEVMLSAP
+190 AAQLAKAEVMLSAP

-228 GQIIGGLVQTKYAKG
+228 GQVIGGMKQSKYAKG

-249 SMQRGKFGLDAQYK
+249 SLQRGKFGLDAQYK
-263 LVNGNSYGE
+263 YVNGNSYGE
-272 SSRIANHPLGNNRI
+272 SSRIANHPLGNNRVY
-286 HYNDETGQKSF
+286 YNDETGQKSF
-297 GITHDYRLGMNYAF
+297 GITHNYRLGMNYAF

-317 DVAYTGQWDKT
+317 DVAYTGHWDKRCS
-328 NSNSRT
+328 NSNT

-339 SGMHRDSHEYLH
+339 SGMHHDSHEYLH
-351 NVDVNYALPFGLT
+351 NVDVNYSLPFGLT
-364 LSGSYTYYRTPQQQ
+364 LNGSYTYYRTPQQQ
-378 ALDGTITTENKNETE
+378 ALDGTMHTDESMQETE

-436 YQTTIDKDGSV
+436 YQTTIDKDGTIQ
-447 LPDGTSSVDLNER
+447 PNGTSSVDNNER

-473 KAISLEAS
+473 KAISVEAS

-522 FPSYWSTMSNVYYS
+522 FPSYWSTMSNVFYS
-536 STYTEIHG
+536 STYSEIHG

-549 PFSYSNVNLMWQI
+549 PFSYYNVNLMWQI

-576 DYSVQLPYQT
+576 DYFVQLPYQT
-586 TDRMAVIMK
+586 TERMAVIMK

-604 FGLQASA
+604 YGLQASVV
-611 IFSAGKWLNG
+611 FNAGKWLNG

-626 GTYKHDKSSHFFDL
+626 GTYKHDKSSNFFDL
-640 PFNRKKLSVRLG
+640 PFNRKKLSVILG
-652 GMASVKL
+652 GTASVKL
-659 CSTQDLRLI
+659 CNTQDLRLI
-668 LNPFIQSK
+668 LNPFFQSK

-686 IFRMNAKLQWSSHD
+686 VFRMNAKLQWSSHD
-700 GRWGLRINGNN
+700 GKWGLRLNGSN
-711 IFNNKYDT
+711 IFNNLYDT

-726 DYRMKINYSWASV
+726 DYRMKINYNWASV

-753 TVKEVDTSRMG
+753 NVKAVDTSRMG

>member
-1 MFRVTECTFRVTECT
+1 
-16 FRDTEWPFRDT
+16 
-27 EWRFIINIK
+27 
-36 QNYLSQNKS
+36 
-45 DVCTCFYINFSYIC
+45 
-59 GDYIQNK
+59 
-66 KLIKMNKFFLTS
+66 MNRLLLTG
-78 LLVAAAITANAQD
+78 LLVTAAITANAQD
-91 NTTKDSLTMETMMHN
+91 NAQKDSLTMETMMHN
-106 IPEVMVKGSRPIV
+106 IPEVMVKGLRPIV

-141 AYEALTRIPGVSN
+141 AYEALTHIPGVSD
-154 ATGNI
+154 ATGSI
-159 SFSGNEVTLIIN
+159 SFSGNEVTLIVN

-190 ATQLAKAEVMLSAP
+190 AVQLAKAEVMLSAP

-272 SSRIANHPLGNNRI
+272 SSRIANHPLGNNRVY
-286 HYNDETGQKSF
+286 YNDETGQKSF
-297 GITHDYRLGMNYAF
+297 GITHNYRLGMNYTF
-311 SKNHRL
+311 STNHRL
-317 DVAYTGQWDKT
+317 DVAYTGKWDKT
-328 NSNSRT
+328 SSNSHT

-339 SGMHRDSHEYLH
+339 SGMHSDSHEYLH

-378 ALDGTITTENKNETE
+378 ALDGTMTTENKNETE
-393 RNLTSGSEQTIN
+393 RNLTSGSKQTIN

-436 YQTTIDKDGSV
+436 YQTTIDKNGTI
-447 LPDGTSSVDLNER
+447 LPDGTSSVDNNER

-473 KAISLEAS
+473 KGLSLEAS

-489 PIWDKWRVY
+489 PVWDKWRVY

-522 FPSYWSTMSNVYYS
+522 FPSYWSTMSNVFYS

-549 PFSYSNVNLMWQI
+549 PFSYYNVNLMWQI
-562 KRRYTLMA
+562 KRRYTLIA

-576 DYSVQLPYQT
+576 DYFVQLPYQT

-611 IFSAGKWLNG
+611 IFSAGKWLNS

-626 GTYKHDKSSHFFDL
+626 GTYKHDKSRNFFDL
-640 PFNRKKLSVRLG
+640 PFDRKKLSVILG
-652 GMASVKL
+652 GTASVKL

-668 LNPFIQSK
+668 LNPFYQTK

-686 IFRMNAKLQWSSHD
+686 IFSMNAKLQWSSHD
-700 GRWGLRINGNN
+700 GKWGVRLNGSN
-711 IFNNKYDT
+711 IFNNRFDT

-726 DYRMKINYSWASV
+726 DYRMKVNYNWSSF

>member
-1 MFRVTECTFRVTECT
+1 MVNKIFLLGLFL
-16 FRDTEWPFRDT
+16 
-27 EWRFIINIK
+27 
-36 QNYLSQNKS
+36 LSVANVKAQ
-45 DVCTCFYINFSYIC
+45 T
-59 GDYIQNK
+59 
-66 KLIKMNKFFLTS
+66 LTQ
-78 LLVAAAITANAQD
+78 T
-91 NTTKDSLTMETMMHN
+91 DSLTMETMLHN
-106 IPEVMVKGSRPIV
+106 LPEVMVKGSRPIV

-141 AYEALTRIPGVSN
+141 AYEALTRIPGVSD
-154 ATGNI
+154 ATGSI
-159 SFSGNEVTLIIN
+159 SFSGNEVTLIVN
-171 GQATTLTQEQLAER
+171 GQATTLTQEQLTER

-190 ATQLAKAEVMLSAP
+190 AAQLAKAEVMLSAP

-228 GQIIGGLVQTKYAKG
+228 GQIIGGMRQNKYANE
-243 FGDLYL
+243 FGNLYL
-249 SMQRGKFGLDAQYK
+249 SLQRGKFGLDAQYK
-263 LVNGNSYGE
+263 YVNGNSYGE
-272 SSRIANHPLGNNRI
+272 SSRIANHPLGNNRVY
-286 HYNDETGQKSF
+286 YNDETGQKSF

-311 SKNHRL
+311 GKNHRL
-317 DVAYTGQWDKT
+317 DVAYTGRWNKT

-522 FPSYWSTMSNVYYS
+522 FPSYWSTMSNVFYS

-549 PFSYSNVNLMWQI
+549 PFSYYNVNLMWQI

-652 GMASVKL
+652 GTASVKL

-700 GRWGLRINGNN
+700 GKWGLRLNGNN

-753 TVKEVDTSRMG
+753 NVKAVDTSRMG

>member
-1 MFRVTECTFRVTECT
+1 MNRLF
-16 FRDTEWPFRDT
+16 
-27 EWRFIINIK
+27 FIG
-36 QNYLSQNKS
+36 
-45 DVCTCFYINFSYIC
+45 V
-59 GDYIQNK
+59 
-66 KLIKMNKFFLTS
+66 
-78 LLVAAAITANAQD
+78 LVASAITANAQD
-91 NTTKDSLTMETMMHN
+91 NGQKDSLTMESMMHN
-106 IPEVMVKGSRPIV
+106 LPEVMVKGSRPIV

-141 AYEALTRIPGVSN
+141 AYEALTRIPGVSD
-154 ATGNI
+154 ATGCI
-159 SFSGNEVTLIIN
+159 SFSGNEVTLIVN

-190 ATQLAKAEVMLSAP
+190 AAQLAKAEVMLSAP

-228 GQIIGGLVQTKYAKG
+228 GQIIGGFEQNKYAKG

-249 SMQRGKFGLDAQYK
+249 SLQRGKFGLDAQYK
-263 LVNGNSYGE
+263 YVNGNSYGE

-297 GITHDYRLGMNYAF
+297 GITHDYRLGMNYTF
-311 SKNHRL
+311 SKNNRL

-417 AHGWGLSYGVKGQ
+417 SHGWGLSYGVKGQ

-517 SSNSE
+517 SSNNE
-522 FPSYWSTMSNVYYS
+522 FPSYWSTMSNVFYS

-549 PFSYSNVNLMWQI
+549 PFSYYNVNLMWQI

-595 ETNFDYSNS
+595 ETNFNYSNS

-626 GTYKHDKSSHFFDL
+626 GTYKHDKSSNFFDL
-640 PFNRKKLSVRLG
+640 PFNRKKLSVILG
-652 GMASVKL
+652 GTASVKL
-659 CSTQDLRLI
+659 CNTQDLRLI
-668 LNPFIQSK
+668 LNPFFQSK

-700 GRWGLRINGNN
+700 GKWGLRLNGNN

-726 DYRMKINYSWASV
+726 DYRMKINYNWASV

>member
-1 MFRVTECTFRVTECT
+1 MDNKVFLLGLFL
-16 FRDTEWPFRDT
+16 
-27 EWRFIINIK
+27 
-36 QNYLSQNKS
+36 LSVANVKAQ
-45 DVCTCFYINFSYIC
+45 T
-59 GDYIQNK
+59 
-66 KLIKMNKFFLTS
+66 LTQ
-78 LLVAAAITANAQD
+78 T
-91 NTTKDSLTMETMMHN
+91 DSLTMETMLHN
-106 IPEVMVKGSRPIV
+106 LPEVMVKGSRPIV

-141 AYEALTRIPGVSN
+141 AYEALTRIPGVSD
-154 ATGNI
+154 ATGSI

-171 GQATTLTQEQLAER
+171 GQATTLTQEQLTER

-190 ATQLAKAEVMLSAP
+190 AAQLAKAEVMLSAP

-228 GQIIGGLVQTKYAKG
+228 GQVIGGMKQSKYAKG

-249 SMQRGKFGLDAQYK
+249 SLQRGKFGLDAQYK
-263 LVNGNSYGE
+263 YVNGNSYGE
-272 SSRIANHPLGNNRI
+272 SSRIANHPLGNNRVY
-286 HYNDETGQKSF
+286 YNDETGQKSF

-328 NSNSRT
+328 SSNSRT

-339 SGMHRDSHEYLH
+339 SGMHHDSHEYLH

-364 LSGSYTYYRTPQQQ
+364 LNGSYTYYRTPQQQ
-378 ALDGTITTENKNETE
+378 VLDGTMTAENKNETE

-405 KWMFTADQTHSL
+405 KWMFTADQTHLL

-436 YQTTIDKDGSV
+436 YQTTTDKDGTI
-447 LPDGTSSVDLNER
+447 LPDGTSSVDNNER

-473 KAISLEAS
+473 KSISLEAS

-489 PIWDKWRVY
+489 PIWDKWRMY

-522 FPSYWSTMSNVYYS
+522 FPSYWSTMSNVFYS

-549 PFSYSNVNLMWQI
+549 PFSYYNVNLMWQI

-611 IFSAGKWLNG
+611 IFNAGKWLNG

-640 PFNRKKLSVRLG
+640 PFNRKKLSVILG
-652 GMASVKL
+652 GTASVKL
-659 CSTQDLRLI
+659 SSTQDLRLI
-668 LNPFIQSK
+668 LNPFYQTK

-686 IFRMNAKLQWSSHD
+686 VFSMDAKLQWSSHD
-700 GRWGLRINGNN
+700 GKWGLRLNGSN
-711 IFNNKYDT
+711 IFNNQFDT

-726 DYRMKINYSWASV
+726 DYRMKVNYNWASV

-753 TVKEVDTSRMG
+753 NVKAVDTSRMG

>member
-1 MFRVTECTFRVTECT
+1 MANKIFLLGLFL
-16 FRDTEWPFRDT
+16 
-27 EWRFIINIK
+27 
-36 QNYLSQNKS
+36 LS
-45 DVCTCFYINFSYIC
+45 
-59 GDYIQNK
+59 
-66 KLIKMNKFFLTS
+66 
-78 LLVAAAITANAQD
+78 VANVKAQ
-91 NTTKDSLTMETMMHN
+91 TRTQTDSLTMETMLHN
-106 IPEVMVKGSRPIV
+106 LPEVMVKGTRPIV

-141 AYEALTRIPGVSN
+141 AYEALTRIPGISD
-154 ATGNI
+154 ATGSI

-171 GQATTLTQEQLAER
+171 GQATTLTQEQLTER

-190 ATQLAKAEVMLSAP
+190 AAQLAKAEVMLSAP

-228 GQIIGGLVQTKYAKG
+228 GQVIGGMKQSKYAKG

-249 SMQRGKFGLDAQYK
+249 SLQRGKFGLDAQYK
-263 LVNGNSYGE
+263 YVNGNSYGE
-272 SSRIANHPLGNNRI
+272 SSRIANHPLGNNRVY
-286 HYNDETGQKSF
+286 YNDETGQKSF
-297 GITHDYRLGMNYAF
+297 GITHNYRLGMNYAF

-317 DVAYTGQWDKT
+317 DVAYTGHWDKRCS
-328 NSNSRT
+328 NSNT

-339 SGMHRDSHEYLH
+339 SGMHHDSHEYLH
-351 NVDVNYALPFGLT
+351 NVDVNYSLPFGLT
-364 LSGSYTYYRTPQQQ
+364 LNGSYTYYRTPQQQ
-378 ALDGTITTENKNETE
+378 ALDGTMHTDESMSETE

-405 KWMFTADQTHSL
+405 KWMFTADQTHLL

-460 IWNIYA
+460 IWNLYA

-473 KAISLEAS
+473 KALSLEAS

-522 FPSYWSTMSNVYYS
+522 FPSYWSTMSNVFYS
-536 STYTEIHG
+536 STYSEIHG

-549 PFSYSNVNLMWQI
+549 PFAYYNVNLMWQI

-576 DYSVQLPYQT
+576 DYFVQLPYQT
-586 TDRMAVIMK
+586 TERMAVIMK

-604 FGLQASA
+604 YGLQASV
-611 IFSAGKWLNG
+611 IFNAGKWLNG

-626 GTYKHDKSSHFFDL
+626 GTYKHDKSSNFFDL
-640 PFNRKKLSVRLG
+640 PFNRKKFSVILG
-652 GMASVKL
+652 GTASVKL
-659 CSTQDLRLI
+659 CNTQDLRLI
-668 LNPFIQSK
+668 LNPFYQTK

-700 GRWGLRINGNN
+700 GKWGLRLNGSN
-711 IFNNKYDT
+711 IFNNLYDT

-726 DYRMKINYSWASV
+726 DYRMKINYNWASV

-753 TVKEVDTSRMG
+753 NVKAVDTSRMG

>member
-1 MFRVTECTFRVTECT
+1 MVNKIFLLGLFL
-16 FRDTEWPFRDT
+16 
-27 EWRFIINIK
+27 
-36 QNYLSQNKS
+36 LSVANVKAQ
-45 DVCTCFYINFSYIC
+45 T
-59 GDYIQNK
+59 
-66 KLIKMNKFFLTS
+66 LTH
-78 LLVAAAITANAQD
+78 T
-91 NTTKDSLTMETMMHN
+91 DSLTMENMMHN
-106 IPEVMVKGSRPIV
+106 LPEVMVKGSRPIV

-141 AYEALTRIPGVSN
+141 AYEALTRIPGISD
-154 ATGNI
+154 ATGSI

-171 GQATTLTQEQLAER
+171 GQATTLTQEQLTER

-190 ATQLAKAEVMLSAP
+190 AAQLAKAEVMLSAP

-228 GQIIGGLVQTKYAKG
+228 GQVIGGMKQSKYAKG

-249 SMQRGKFGLDAQYK
+249 SLQRGKFGLDAQYK
-263 LVNGNSYGE
+263 YVNGNSYGE
-272 SSRIANHPLGNNRI
+272 SSRIANHPLGNNRVY
-286 HYNDETGQKSF
+286 YNDETGQKSF
-297 GITHDYRLGMNYAF
+297 GITHNYRLGMNYAF

-317 DVAYTGQWDKT
+317 DVAYTGHWDKRCS
-328 NSNSRT
+328 NSNT

-339 SGMHRDSHEYLH
+339 SGMHHDSHEYLH
-351 NVDVNYALPFGLT
+351 NVDVNYSLPFGLT
-364 LSGSYTYYRTPQQQ
+364 LNGSYTYYRTPQQQ
-378 ALDGTITTENKNETE
+378 ALDGTMHTDESMPETE

-522 FPSYWSTMSNVYYS
+522 FPSYWSTMSNVFYS
-536 STYTEIHG
+536 STYSEIHG

-549 PFSYSNVNLMWQI
+549 PFSYYNVNLMWQI

-576 DYSVQLPYQT
+576 DYFVQLPYQT
-586 TDRMAVIMK
+586 TERMAVIMK

-604 FGLQASA
+604 YGLQASV
-611 IFSAGKWLNG
+611 IFNAGKWLNG

-626 GTYKHDKSSHFFDL
+626 GTYKHDKNSNFFDL
-640 PFNRKKLSVRLG
+640 PFNRKKLSVILG
-652 GMASVKL
+652 GTASIKL
-659 CSTQDLRLI
+659 CQTQDLRLI
-668 LNPFIQSK
+668 LNPFYQTK

-686 IFRMNAKLQWSSHD
+686 VFRMNAKLQWSSHD
-700 GRWGLRINGNN
+700 GKWGLRLNGSN
-711 IFNNKYDT
+711 IFNNLYDT

-726 DYRMKINYSWASV
+726 DYRMKINYNWASV

-753 TVKEVDTSRMG
+753 NVKAVDTSRMG

>member
-1 MFRVTECTFRVTECT
+1 MVNKIFLLGLFL
-16 FRDTEWPFRDT
+16 
-27 EWRFIINIK
+27 
-36 QNYLSQNKS
+36 LSVANVKAQ
-45 DVCTCFYINFSYIC
+45 T
-59 GDYIQNK
+59 
-66 KLIKMNKFFLTS
+66 LTH
-78 LLVAAAITANAQD
+78 T
-91 NTTKDSLTMETMMHN
+91 DSLTMENMMHN
-106 IPEVMVKGSRPIV
+106 LPEVMVKGSRPIA

-141 AYEALTRIPGVSN
+141 AYEALTRIPGISD
-154 ATGNI
+154 ATGSI
-159 SFSGNEVTLIIN
+159 SFSGNEVTLIVN
-171 GQATTLTQEQLAER
+171 GQATTLTQEQLTER

-190 ATQLAKAEVMLSAP
+190 AAQLAKAEVMLSAP

-228 GQIIGGLVQTKYAKG
+228 GQVIGGMKQSKYAKG

-249 SMQRGKFGLDAQYK
+249 SLQRGKFGLDAQYK
-263 LVNGNSYGE
+263 YVNGNSYGE
-272 SSRIANHPLGNNRI
+272 SSRIANHPLGNNRVY
-286 HYNDETGQKSF
+286 YNDETGQKSF
-297 GITHDYRLGMNYAF
+297 GITHNYRLGMNYAF

-317 DVAYTGQWDKT
+317 DVAYTGHWDKRCS
-328 NSNSRT
+328 NSNT

-339 SGMHRDSHEYLH
+339 SGMHHDSHEYLH
-351 NVDVNYALPFGLT
+351 NVDVNYSLPFGLT
-364 LSGSYTYYRTPQQQ
+364 LNGSYTYYRTPQQQ
-378 ALDGTITTENKNETE
+378 ALDGTMHTDESMLETE

-436 YQTTIDKDGSV
+436 YQTTIDKDGTIQ
-447 LPDGTSSVDLNER
+447 PNGTSSVDNNER

-473 KAISLEAS
+473 KAISVEAS

-522 FPSYWSTMSNVYYS
+522 FPSYWSTMSNVFYS
-536 STYTEIHG
+536 STYSEIHG

-549 PFSYSNVNLMWQI
+549 PFSYYNVNLMWQI

-576 DYSVQLPYQT
+576 DYFVQLPYQT
-586 TDRMAVIMK
+586 TERMAVIMK

-604 FGLQASA
+604 YGLQASV
-611 IFSAGKWLNG
+611 IFNAGKWLNG

-626 GTYKHDKSSHFFDL
+626 GTYKHDKSSNFFDL
-640 PFNRKKLSVRLG
+640 PFNRKKLSVILG
-652 GMASVKL
+652 GTASVKL
-659 CSTQDLRLI
+659 SSTQDLRLI
-668 LNPFIQSK
+668 LNPFYQTK

-686 IFRMNAKLQWSSHD
+686 VFRMDAKLQWSSHD
-700 GRWGLRINGNN
+700 GKWGVRLNGSN
-711 IFNNKYDT
+711 IFNNRFDT

-726 DYRMKINYSWASV
+726 DYRMKINYNWASV

-753 TVKEVDTSRMG
+753 NVKAVDTSRMG

>member
-1 MFRVTECTFRVTECT
+1 MA
-16 FRDTEWPFRDT
+16 
-27 EWRFIINIK
+27 
-36 QNYLSQNKS
+36 NKI
-45 DVCTCFYINFSYIC
+45 FLLGLF
-59 GDYIQNK
+59 
-66 KLIKMNKFFLTS
+66 LFFVASVKAQTLTQ
-78 LLVAAAITANAQD
+78 T
-91 NTTKDSLTMETMMHN
+91 DSLTMETMLHN
-106 IPEVMVKGSRPIV
+106 LPEVMVKGSRPIV

-141 AYEALTRIPGVSN
+141 AYEALTRIPGISD
-154 ATGNI
+154 ATGSI

-171 GQATTLTQEQLAER
+171 GQATTLTQEQLTER

-190 ATQLAKAEVMLSAP
+190 AAQLAKAEVMLSAP

-228 GQIIGGLVQTKYAKG
+228 GQIIGGMRQNKYANECG
-243 FGDLYL
+243 NLYL
-249 SMQRGKFGLDAQYK
+249 SLQRGKFGLDAQYK
-263 LVNGNSYGE
+263 YVNGNSYGE
-272 SSRIANHPLGNNRI
+272 SSRIANHPLGNNSVY
-286 HYNDETGQKSF
+286 YNDETGQKSF

-317 DVAYTGQWDKT
+317 DVAYTGHWDKT
-328 NSNSRT
+328 CSNSNT

-339 SGMHRDSHEYLH
+339 SGMHHDSHEYLH
-351 NVDVNYALPFGLT
+351 NVDVNYSLPFGLT
-364 LSGSYTYYRTPQQQ
+364 LNGSYTNYRTPQLQ
-378 ALDGTITTENKNETE
+378 ALDGTMHTDESMPETE

-436 YQTTIDKDGSV
+436 YQTTIDKDGTIQ
-447 LPDGTSSVDLNER
+447 PNGTSSVDNNER

-473 KAISLEAS
+473 KALSLEAS

-489 PIWDKWRVY
+489 PIWDKWRIY

-522 FPSYWSTMSNVYYS
+522 FPSYWSTMSNVFDS
-536 STYTEIHG
+536 STYSEIHG

-549 PFSYSNVNLMWQI
+549 PFSYYNVNLMWQI

-576 DYSVQLPYQT
+576 DYFVQLPYQT
-586 TDRMAVIMK
+586 TERMAVIMK

-604 FGLQASA
+604 YGLQASV
-611 IFSAGKWLNG
+611 IFNAGKWLNG

-626 GTYKHDKSSHFFDL
+626 GTYKHDKSGNFFDL
-640 PFNRKKLSVRLG
+640 PFNRKKFSVILG
-652 GMASVKL
+652 GTASVKL
-659 CSTQDLRLI
+659 CNTQDLRLI
-668 LNPFIQSK
+668 LNPFFQSK

-686 IFRMNAKLQWSSHD
+686 IFRMDAKLQWTSHD
-700 GRWGLRINGNN
+700 GKWGLRLNGNN
-711 IFNNKYDT
+711 IFNNLYDT

-726 DYRMKINYSWASV
+726 DYRMKINYNWASV

>member
-1 MFRVTECTFRVTECT
+1 MSRILFMGIFVA
-16 FRDTEWPFRDT
+16 
-27 EWRFIINIK
+27 
-36 QNYLSQNKS
+36 
-45 DVCTCFYINFSYIC
+45 
-59 GDYIQNK
+59 
-66 KLIKMNKFFLTS
+66 LT
-78 LLVAAAITANAQD
+78 ITANAQD
-91 NTTKDSLTMETMMHN
+91 DMPKDSLTMEWNSMFRN
-106 IPEVMVKGSRPIV
+106 LPEVMIKGSRPIV

-141 AYEALTRIPGVSN
+141 AYEALTRIPGVSD

-159 SFSGNEVTLIIN
+159 SFLGNEVTLIVN
-171 GQATTLTQEQLAER
+171 GQATTLTQEQLTER

-190 ATQLAKAEVMLSAP
+190 AAQLAKAEVMLSAP

-228 GQIIGGLVQTKYAKG
+228 GQVIGGMKQSKYAKG

-249 SMQRGKFGLDAQYK
+249 SLQRGKFGLDAQYK
-263 LVNGNSYGE
+263 YVNGNSYGE
-272 SSRIANHPLGNNRI
+272 SSRIANHPLGNNRVY
-286 HYNDETGQKSF
+286 YNDETGQKSF
-297 GITHDYRLGMNYAF
+297 GITHNYRLGMNYAF

-317 DVAYTGQWDKT
+317 DVAYTGHWDKRCS
-328 NSNSRT
+328 NSNT

-339 SGMHRDSHEYLH
+339 SGMHHDSHEYLH
-351 NVDVNYALPFGLT
+351 NVDVNYSLPFGLT
-364 LSGSYTYYRTPQQQ
+364 LNGSYTYYRTPQQQ
-378 ALDGTITTENKNETE
+378 ALDGTMHTDESMLETE

-417 AHGWGLSYGVKGQ
+417 TKGWGLSYGVKGQ

-522 FPSYWSTMSNVYYS
+522 FPSYWSTMSNVFYS

-549 PFSYSNVNLMWQI
+549 PFSYYNINLMWQI

-576 DYSVQLPYQT
+576 DYSVQLPYQP
-586 TDRMAVIMK
+586 TDRMAVILK
-595 ETNFDYSNS
+595 ETNFNYENS
-604 FGLQASA
+604 FGLQATA
-611 IFSAGKWLNG
+611 IFSAGKWLDG
-621 NVFAV
+621 NVYAV
-626 GTYKHDKSSHFFDL
+626 GIYKHSKSDHFFDMS
-640 PFNRKKLSVRLG
+640 FNRKKLTVALG
-652 GMASVKL
+652 GTASIKL
-659 CSTQDLRLI
+659 CHTQDLRLI
-668 LNPFIQSK
+668 LNPFFQSK
-676 AIQGVYDISP
+676 AIQGVYDVSP
-686 IFRMNAKLQWSSHD
+686 IFRMNAKLQWTSHD
-700 GRWGLRINGNN
+700 GRWGLRLNGNN

-753 TVKEVDTSRMG
+753 SIKKVDTSRMG

>member
-1 MFRVTECTFRVTECT
+1 MDNKVFLLGLFLLSVANVKAQTQT
-16 FRDTEWPFRDT
+16 
-27 EWRFIINIK
+27 
-36 QNYLSQNKS
+36 QN
-45 DVCTCFYINFSYIC
+45 
-59 GDYIQNK
+59 
-66 KLIKMNKFFLTS
+66 
-78 LLVAAAITANAQD
+78 
-91 NTTKDSLTMETMMHN
+91 DSLTMENMMHN
-106 IPEVMVKGSRPIV
+106 LPEIMVKGSRPIV

-141 AYEALTRIPGVSN
+141 AYEALTRIPGVSD
-154 ATGNI
+154 ATGSI

-171 GQATTLTQEQLAER
+171 GQATTLTQEQLTER

-190 ATQLAKAEVMLSAP
+190 AAQLAKAEVMLSAP

-228 GQIIGGLVQTKYAKG
+228 GQIIGGMRQNKYANE
-243 FGDLYL
+243 FGNLYL
-249 SMQRGKFGLDAQYK
+249 SLQRGKFGLDAQYK
-263 LVNGNSYGE
+263 YVNGNSYGE
-272 SSRIANHPLGNNRI
+272 SSRIANHPLGNNRVY
-286 HYNDETGQKSF
+286 YNDETGQKSF

-317 DVAYTGQWDKT
+317 DVAYTGHWDKT
-328 NSNSRT
+328 CSNSNT

-339 SGMHRDSHEYLH
+339 SGMQHDSHEYLH
-351 NVDVNYALPFGLT
+351 NVDVNYSLPFGLT
-364 LSGSYTYYRTPQQQ
+364 LNGSYTYYRTPQQQ
-378 ALDGTITTENKNETE
+378 ALDGTMHMDESMPETE

-436 YQTTIDKDGSV
+436 YQTTIDKDGTIQ
-447 LPDGTSSVDLNER
+447 PNGTSSVDNNER

-522 FPSYWSTMSNVYYS
+522 FPSYWSTMSSVFYS

-549 PFSYSNVNLMWQI
+549 PFSYYNVNLMWQI

-576 DYSVQLPYQT
+576 DYFVQLPYQT
-586 TDRMAVIMK
+586 TERMAVIMK

-604 FGLQASA
+604 YGLQASV
-611 IFSAGKWLNG
+611 IFNAGKWLNG

-626 GTYKHDKSSHFFDL
+626 GTYKHDKSSNFFDL
-640 PFNRKKLSVRLG
+640 PFNRKKLSVILG
-652 GMASVKL
+652 GTASVKL
-659 CSTQDLRLI
+659 CNTQDLRLI
-668 LNPFIQSK
+668 LNPFFQSK

-686 IFRMNAKLQWSSHD
+686 IFRMNAKLQWTSHD
-700 GRWGLRINGNN
+700 GKWGLRINGNN
-711 IFNNKYDT
+711 IFNNLYDT

-726 DYRMKINYSWASV
+726 DYRMKVNYNWASV

>member
-1 MFRVTECTFRVTECT
+1 MANKIFLLGLFL
-16 FRDTEWPFRDT
+16 
-27 EWRFIINIK
+27 
-36 QNYLSQNKS
+36 LSVANVKAQ
-45 DVCTCFYINFSYIC
+45 T
-59 GDYIQNK
+59 
-66 KLIKMNKFFLTS
+66 LTQ
-78 LLVAAAITANAQD
+78 T
-91 NTTKDSLTMETMMHN
+91 DSLTMETMLHN
-106 IPEVMVKGSRPIV
+106 LPEVMVKGSRPIV

-141 AYEALTRIPGVSN
+141 AYEALTRIPGVSD
-154 ATGNI
+154 ATGSI

-171 GQATTLTQEQLAER
+171 GQATTLTQEQLTER

-190 ATQLAKAEVMLSAP
+190 AAQLAKAEVMLSAP

-228 GQIIGGLVQTKYAKG
+228 GQIIGGMRQNKYANE
-243 FGDLYL
+243 FGNLYL
-249 SMQRGKFGLDAQYK
+249 SLQRGKFGLDAQYK
-263 LVNGNSYGE
+263 YVNGNSYGE
-272 SSRIANHPLGNNRI
+272 SSRIANHPLGNNRVY
-286 HYNDETGQKSF
+286 YNDETGQKSF

-317 DVAYTGQWDKT
+317 DVAYTGHWDKT
-328 NSNSRT
+328 CSNSNT

-339 SGMHRDSHEYLH
+339 SGMHHDSHEYLH
-351 NVDVNYALPFGLT
+351 NVDVNYSLPFGLT
-364 LSGSYTYYRTPQQQ
+364 LNGSYTYYRTPQQQ
-378 ALDGTITTENKNETE
+378 ALDGTMHTDESMPETE

-436 YQTTIDKDGSV
+436 YQTTIEKDGTIQ
-447 LPDGTSSVDLNER
+447 PNGTSSVDNNER

-473 KAISLEAS
+473 KAISVEAS

-522 FPSYWSTMSNVYYS
+522 FPSYWSTMSNVFYS
-536 STYTEIHG
+536 STYSEIHG

-549 PFSYSNVNLMWQI
+549 PFAYYNVNLMWQI

-576 DYSVQLPYQT
+576 DYFVQLPYQT

-604 FGLQASA
+604 YGLQASV
-611 IFSAGKWLNG
+611 IFNAGKWLNG

-626 GTYKHDKSSHFFDL
+626 GTYKHDKSSNFFDL
-640 PFNRKKLSVRLG
+640 PFNRKKLSVILG
-652 GMASVKL
+652 GTASVKL
-659 CSTQDLRLI
+659 CNTQDLRLI
-668 LNPFIQSK
+668 LNPFFQSK

-686 IFRMNAKLQWSSHD
+686 IFSMDAKLQWTSHD
-700 GRWGLRINGNN
+700 GKWGLRINGNN
-711 IFNNKYDT
+711 IFNNLYDT

-726 DYRMKINYSWASV
+726 DYRMKVNYNWASV

>member
-1 MFRVTECTFRVTECT
+1 MVNKIFLLGLFL
-16 FRDTEWPFRDT
+16 
-27 EWRFIINIK
+27 
-36 QNYLSQNKS
+36 LSVANVKAQ
-45 DVCTCFYINFSYIC
+45 T
-59 GDYIQNK
+59 
-66 KLIKMNKFFLTS
+66 LTQ
-78 LLVAAAITANAQD
+78 T
-91 NTTKDSLTMETMMHN
+91 DSLTMETMLHN
-106 IPEVMVKGSRPIV
+106 LPEVMVKGSRPIV

-141 AYEALTRIPGVSN
+141 AYEALTRIPGVSD
-154 ATGNI
+154 ATGSI

-171 GQATTLTQEQLAER
+171 GQATTLTQEQLTER

-190 ATQLAKAEVMLSAP
+190 AAQLAKAEVMLSAP

-228 GQIIGGLVQTKYAKG
+228 GQVIGGMKQSKYAKG

-249 SMQRGKFGLDAQYK
+249 SLQRGKFGLDAQYK
-263 LVNGNSYGE
+263 YVNGNSYGE
-272 SSRIANHPLGNNRI
+272 SSRIANHPLGNNRVY
-286 HYNDETGQKSF
+286 YNDETGQKSF
-297 GITHDYRLGMNYAF
+297 GITHNYRLGMNYAF

-317 DVAYTGQWDKT
+317 DVAYTGHWDKRCS
-328 NSNSRT
+328 NSNT

-339 SGMHRDSHEYLH
+339 SGMHHDSHEYLH
-351 NVDVNYALPFGLT
+351 NVDVNYSLPFGLT
-364 LSGSYTYYRTPQQQ
+364 LNGSYTYYRTPQQQ
-378 ALDGTITTENKNETE
+378 ALDGTMHTDESMSETE

-405 KWMFTADQTHSL
+405 KWMFTADQTHLL

-460 IWNIYA
+460 IWNLYA

-473 KAISLEAS
+473 KTLSLEAS

-522 FPSYWSTMSNVYYS
+522 FPSYWSTMSNVFYS
-536 STYTEIHG
+536 STYSEIHG

-549 PFSYSNVNLMWQI
+549 PFSYYNVNLMWQI

-576 DYSVQLPYQT
+576 DYFVQLPYQT
-586 TDRMAVIMK
+586 TERMAVIMK

-604 FGLQASA
+604 YGLQASV
-611 IFSAGKWLNG
+611 IFNAGKWLNG

-626 GTYKHDKSSHFFDL
+626 GTYKHDKSSNFFDL
-640 PFNRKKLSVRLG
+640 PFNRKKFSVILG
-652 GMASVKL
+652 GTASVKL
-659 CSTQDLRLI
+659 CNTQDLRLI
-668 LNPFIQSK
+668 LNPFYQTK

-700 GRWGLRINGNN
+700 GKWGLRLNGSN
-711 IFNNKYDT
+711 IFNNLYDT

-726 DYRMKINYSWASV
+726 DYRMKINYNWASV

-753 TVKEVDTSRMG
+753 NVKAVDTSRMG

>member
-1 MFRVTECTFRVTECT
+1 MANKIFLLGLFL
-16 FRDTEWPFRDT
+16 
-27 EWRFIINIK
+27 
-36 QNYLSQNKS
+36 LSVANVKAQ
-45 DVCTCFYINFSYIC
+45 T
-59 GDYIQNK
+59 
-66 KLIKMNKFFLTS
+66 LTQ
-78 LLVAAAITANAQD
+78 T
-91 NTTKDSLTMETMMHN
+91 DSLTMETMLHN
-106 IPEVMVKGSRPIV
+106 LPEVMVKGSRPIV

-141 AYEALTRIPGVSN
+141 AYEALTRIPGVSD
-154 ATGNI
+154 ATGSI

-171 GQATTLTQEQLAER
+171 GQATTLTQEQLTER

-190 ATQLAKAEVMLSAP
+190 AAQLAKAEVMLSAP

-228 GQIIGGLVQTKYAKG
+228 GQIIGGMRQNKYANE
-243 FGDLYL
+243 FGNLYL
-249 SMQRGKFGLDAQYK
+249 SLQRGKFGLDAQYK
-263 LVNGNSYGE
+263 YVNGNSYGE
-272 SSRIANHPLGNNRI
+272 SSRIANHPLGNNRVY
-286 HYNDETGQKSF
+286 YNDETGQKSF

-317 DVAYTGQWDKT
+317 DVAYTGHWDKT
-328 NSNSRT
+328 CSNSNT

-339 SGMHRDSHEYLH
+339 SGMHHDSHEYLH
-351 NVDVNYALPFGLT
+351 NVDVNYSLPFGLT
-364 LSGSYTYYRTPQQQ
+364 LNGSYTYYRTPQQQ
-378 ALDGTITTENKNETE
+378 ALDGTMHTDESMSETE

-436 YQTTIDKDGSV
+436 YQTTIDKDGTIQ
-447 LPDGTSSVDLNER
+447 PNGTSSVDNNER

-473 KAISLEAS
+473 KALSLEAS

-489 PIWDKWRVY
+489 PIWDKWRIY

-522 FPSYWSTMSNVYYS
+522 FPSYWSTMSNVFYS
-536 STYTEIHG
+536 STYSEIHG

-549 PFSYSNVNLMWQI
+549 PFAYYNVNLMWQI

-576 DYSVQLPYQT
+576 DYFVQLPYQT
-586 TDRMAVIMK
+586 TERMAVIMK

-604 FGLQASA
+604 YGLQASV
-611 IFSAGKWLNG
+611 IFNAGKWLNG

-626 GTYKHDKSSHFFDL
+626 GTYKHDKSSNFFDL
-640 PFNRKKLSVRLG
+640 PFNRKKLSVILG
-652 GMASVKL
+652 GTASVKL
-659 CSTQDLRLI
+659 CNTQDLRLI
-668 LNPFIQSK
+668 LNPFFQSK

-686 IFRMNAKLQWSSHD
+686 IFRMNAKLQWTSHD
-700 GRWGLRINGNN
+700 GKWGLRINGNN
-711 IFNNKYDT
+711 IFNNLYDT

-726 DYRMKINYSWASV
+726 DYRMKVNYNWASV

>member
-1 MFRVTECTFRVTECT
+1 MVNKIFLLGLFL
-16 FRDTEWPFRDT
+16 
-27 EWRFIINIK
+27 
-36 QNYLSQNKS
+36 LSVANVKAQ
-45 DVCTCFYINFSYIC
+45 T
-59 GDYIQNK
+59 
-66 KLIKMNKFFLTS
+66 LTH
-78 LLVAAAITANAQD
+78 T
-91 NTTKDSLTMETMMHN
+91 DSLTMENMMHN
-106 IPEVMVKGSRPIV
+106 LPEVMVKGSRPIV

-141 AYEALTRIPGVSN
+141 AYEALTRIPGISD
-154 ATGNI
+154 ATGSI
-159 SFSGNEVTLIIN
+159 SFSGNEVTLIVN
-171 GQATTLTQEQLAER
+171 GQATTLTQEQLTER

-190 ATQLAKAEVMLSAP
+190 AAQLAKAEVMLSAP

-228 GQIIGGLVQTKYAKG
+228 GQFIGGMKQSKYAKG

-249 SMQRGKFGLDAQYK
+249 SLQRGKFGLDAQYK
-263 LVNGNSYGE
+263 YVNGNSYGE
-272 SSRIANHPLGNNRI
+272 SSRIANHPLGNNRVY
-286 HYNDETGQKSF
+286 YNDETGQKSF
-297 GITHDYRLGMNYAF
+297 GITHNYRLGMNYAF

-317 DVAYTGQWDKT
+317 DVAYTGHWDKRCS
-328 NSNSRT
+328 NSNT

-339 SGMHRDSHEYLH
+339 SGMHHDSHEYLH
-351 NVDVNYALPFGLT
+351 NVDVNYSLPFGLT
-364 LSGSYTYYRTPQQQ
+364 LNGSYTYYRTPQQQ
-378 ALDGTITTENKNETE
+378 ALDGTMHTDESMLETE

-436 YQTTIDKDGSV
+436 YQTTIDKDGTIQ
-447 LPDGTSSVDLNER
+447 PNGTSSVDNNER

-473 KAISLEAS
+473 KAISVEAS

-522 FPSYWSTMSNVYYS
+522 FPSYWSTMSNVFYS
-536 STYTEIHG
+536 STYSEIHG

-549 PFSYSNVNLMWQI
+549 PFAYYNVNLMWQI

-576 DYSVQLPYQT
+576 DYFVQLPYQT
-586 TDRMAVIMK
+586 TERMAVIMK

-604 FGLQASA
+604 YGLQASV
-611 IFSAGKWLNG
+611 IFNAGKWLNG

-626 GTYKHDKSSHFFDL
+626 GTYKHDKSSNFFDL
-640 PFNRKKLSVRLG
+640 PFNRKKLSVILG
-652 GMASVKL
+652 GTASIKL
-659 CSTQDLRLI
+659 CQTQDLRLI
-668 LNPFIQSK
+668 LNPFYQTK

-700 GRWGLRINGNN
+700 GKWGLRLNGSN
-711 IFNNKYDT
+711 IFNNLYDT

-726 DYRMKINYSWASV
+726 DYRMKINYNWASV

-753 TVKEVDTSRMG
+753 NVKAVDTSRMG

>member
-1 MFRVTECTFRVTECT
+1 MVNKIFLLGLFL
-16 FRDTEWPFRDT
+16 
-27 EWRFIINIK
+27 
-36 QNYLSQNKS
+36 LSVANVKAQ
-45 DVCTCFYINFSYIC
+45 T
-59 GDYIQNK
+59 
-66 KLIKMNKFFLTS
+66 LTH
-78 LLVAAAITANAQD
+78 T
-91 NTTKDSLTMETMMHN
+91 DSLTMENMMHN
-106 IPEVMVKGSRPIV
+106 LPEVMVKGSRPIV

-141 AYEALTRIPGVSN
+141 AYEALTRIPGISD
-154 ATGNI
+154 ATGSI
-159 SFSGNEVTLIIN
+159 SFSGNEVTLIVN
-171 GQATTLTQEQLAER
+171 GQATTLTQEQLTER

-190 ATQLAKAEVMLSAP
+190 AAQLAKAEVLLSAP

-228 GQIIGGLVQTKYAKG
+228 GQVIGGMKQSKYAKG

-249 SMQRGKFGLDAQYK
+249 SLQRGKFGLDAQYK
-263 LVNGNSYGE
+263 YVNGNSYGE
-272 SSRIANHPLGNNRI
+272 SSRIANHPLGNNRVY
-286 HYNDETGQKSF
+286 YNDETGQKSF
-297 GITHDYRLGMNYAF
+297 GITHNYRLGMNYAF

-317 DVAYTGQWDKT
+317 DVAYTGHWDKRCS
-328 NSNSRT
+328 NSNT

-339 SGMHRDSHEYLH
+339 SGMHHDSHEYLH
-351 NVDVNYALPFGLT
+351 NVDVNYSLPFGLT
-364 LSGSYTYYRTPQQQ
+364 LNGSYTYYRTPQQQ
-378 ALDGTITTENKNETE
+378 ALDGTMTAENKNETE

-417 AHGWGLSYGVKGQ
+417 SHGWGLSYGVKGQ

-436 YQTTIDKDGSV
+436 YQTTIDKDGTI
-447 LPDGTSSVDLNER
+447 LPDGTSSVDNNER

-473 KAISLEAS
+473 KAISVEAS

-522 FPSYWSTMSNVYYS
+522 FPSYWSTMSNVFYP
-536 STYTEIHG
+536 STYSEIHG

-549 PFSYSNVNLMWQI
+549 PFSYYNVNLMWQI

-576 DYSVQLPYQT
+576 DYFVQLPYQT
-586 TDRMAVIMK
+586 TERMAVIMK

-604 FGLQASA
+604 YGLQASV
-611 IFSAGKWLNG
+611 IFNAGKWLNG

-626 GTYKHDKSSHFFDL
+626 GTYKHDKSSNFFDL
-640 PFNRKKLSVRLG
+640 PFNRKKLSVILG
-652 GMASVKL
+652 GTASVKL
-659 CSTQDLRLI
+659 CNTQDLRLI
-668 LNPFIQSK
+668 LNPFFQSK

-686 IFRMNAKLQWSSHD
+686 VFRMNAKLQWSSHD
-700 GRWGLRINGNN
+700 GKWGLRLNGSN
-711 IFNNKYDT
+711 IFNNLYDT

-726 DYRMKINYSWASV
+726 DYRMKINYNWASV

-753 TVKEVDTSRMG
+753 NVKAVDTSRMG